1 MSIPVITPDHNEF
14 GLATD
19 YGVVEMRHGMLM
31 AFPDEDIQTSDGSSV
46 VTTEDQ
52 ELVSFDV
59 NEFVASGEE
68 NVRLHEQLTTCG
80 ISRADVPELRM
91 RLGDA
96 FPKQLPDAF
105 FTEIPSRN
113 GVELVQ
119 EGFVAK
125 VSKLFVDGAK
135 KVWELIK
142 RIWAFIF
149 EGIKKAVRH
158 VWKSKVDAK
167 KFIAT
172 TDDVI
177 QDVIDALGEDY
188 PRFKEMLDK
197 QMTLNDVYNELAG
210 YGSAINLK
218 EIADKNLKDKAKC
231 IAEWL
236 MLLIPF
242 VVDQQK
248 TFAANIASMSRNGNT
263 FLDITTSMTDIIAF
277 RNALNDHWKT
287 PACAG
292 MLSNVI
298 PLISDNMGVVAAADI
313 VEEWV
318 QKHQTALHA
327 DAVIRNHK
335 EAWVRELHEQMDEL
349 AEPFNAFNEVKF
361 EQVLNE
367 AERVFKATKEMNPT
381 ADIRGGDIELYEK
394 HMKLTYQTLLAY
406 SRLVSALSRWLMDV
420 QLAHAQVEQLVA
432 RYRAFELKNY
442 FLILEREESWK
453 TIYNALKAR
462 AVKPLNDY
470 KEKFKEKMDKQKE
483 DAKTLDPA
491 KKEALAKM
499 VVDFFKFESF
509 EDDVSGCAYLTE
521 TDRQARKDLVE
532 IDEAIY
538 RTSHRG
544 EISKPDEQIYL
555 ELRERYMPDQALEP
569 TMESF
574 GIMKMAV
581 IGVIITTA
589 YTAIRRLV
597 LWIIELLKKR
607 ADSVAATEKAANDA
621 IKQAKRNANVYVP
634 DEHVRKEVDKT
645 EDTDAMRSVVGAPSK
660 SISDVPLTTEQ
671 KLSAVSAIVD
681 GIRKEMVTLPVFD
694 RLQQACT
701 SLTLGYFQEGKLDT
715 ILREMRRLRP
725 DRIVYLN
732 DQCKELEGALEDQKR
747 AKEGELAPRL
757 ANLAG
762 TMKQGMEAYRMLYDN
777 SLAFR
782 YNEWT
787 TSAHLPPKD
796 FAEFAEKVLQSG
808 SPVYPDTNVL
818 QQLANALDGNS
829 YLLFT
834 RSGDEFSKLADS
846 KFKEIETQFRRLS
859 DVARQVKAIP
869 QENATELRTTV
880 DYISVQ
886 IREIAAWY
894 SFEEALRSRVDALV
908 TAYRDYVFAEAK
920 IINEKLQKAGFGKLA

>member
-52 ELVSFDV
+52 ETMVSFDV
-59 NEFVASGEE
+59 DEFVAAGEE
-68 NVRLHEQLTTCG
+68 NVRLHEQLVTRG

-142 RIWAFIF
+142 RIWQIMFTVMK
-149 EGIKKAVRH
+149 EAVKII
-158 VWKSKVDAK
+158 WKSKVDTK

-177 QDVIDALGEDY
+177 QDIIDALGEDY
-188 PRFKEMLDK
+188 PRFKEMLDA

-210 YGSAINLK
+210 YGGAINLK
-218 EIADKNLKDKAKC
+218 EIADKNLKEKAKC
-231 IAEWL
+231 IADWL
-236 MLLIPF
+236 MALIPF
-242 VVDQQK
+242 VVEQQK
-248 TFAANIASMSRNGNT
+248 TFATNITSMSRNGNT
-263 FLDITTSMTDIIAF
+263 FLDITTSMTDIITF
-277 RNALNDHWKT
+277 RNTLNDHWKT

-298 PLISDNMGVVAAADI
+298 PLISDNTGVVAAADI
-313 VEEWV
+313 IEEWV
-318 QKHQTALHA
+318 QKHQTELHA

-335 EAWVRELHEQMDEL
+335 EAWVRELHDRMNEL

-361 EQVLNE
+361 EQMLNE
-367 AERVFKATKEMNPT
+367 AEQVFKATKEMNPT
-381 ADIRGGDIELYEK
+381 ADIQGGDIELYEK

-420 QLAHAQVEQLVA
+420 QLAHVQVEQLVA

-442 FLILEREESWK
+442 FLVLERDASWK
-453 TIYNALKAR
+453 QIMQALKDKAL
-462 AVKPLNDY
+462 KPIKDI
-470 KEKFKEKMDKQKE
+470 KIQQQSR
-483 DAKTLDPA
+483 KTDFINVDNEA
-491 KKEALAKM
+491 KKIKID
-499 VVDFFKFESF
+499 VSDFFKFLSF

-521 TDRQARKDLVE
+521 SDRQARKDLVE

-589 YTAIRRLV
+589 YTAIRRLL

-645 EDTDAMRSVVGAPSK
+645 EDTDAMRNVVGAPSK
-660 SISDVPLTTEQ
+660 SVSDVPLTTEQ

-747 AKEGELAPRL
+747 AKEGEIAPRL

-777 SLAFR
+777 SLTFR
-782 YNEWT
+782 FNELT

-796 FAEFAEKVLQSG
+796 FAEFGEKVLQSG
-808 SPVYPDTNVL
+808 TPVYPDTNVL
-818 QQLANALDGNS
+818 QQLATALDGNS

-846 KFKEIETQFRRLS
+846 KFKEIETQFRRLN

-869 QENATELRTTV
+869 QENATELRSTV
-880 DYISVQ
+880 DYINTQ

-894 SFEEALRSRVDALV
+894 SFEEALRSRVDGLV

-920 IINEKLQKAGFGKLA
+920 LINEKLQKAGFGKLA

>member
-52 ELVSFDV
+52 EAMVSFDV
-59 NEFVASGEE
+59 DEFVAVGEE
-68 NVRLHEQLTTCG
+68 NVRLHEQLVTRG

-142 RIWAFIF
+142 RIWQIMFTVMK
-149 EGIKKAVRH
+149 EAVKII
-158 VWKSKVDAK
+158 WKSKVDTK

-177 QDVIDALGEDY
+177 QDIIDALGEDY
-188 PRFKEMLDK
+188 PRFKEMLDA

-210 YGSAINLK
+210 YGGAINLK
-218 EIADKNLKDKAKC
+218 EIADKNLKEKAKC
-231 IAEWL
+231 IADWL
-236 MLLIPF
+236 MALIPF
-242 VVDQQK
+242 VVEQQK
-248 TFAANIASMSRNGNT
+248 TFATNITSMSRNGNT
-263 FLDITTSMTDIIAF
+263 FLDITTSMTDIITF
-277 RNALNDHWKT
+277 RNTLNDHWKT

-298 PLISDNMGVVAAADI
+298 PLISDNTGVVAAADI
-313 VEEWV
+313 IEEWV
-318 QKHQTALHA
+318 QKHQTELHA

-335 EAWVRELHEQMDEL
+335 EAWVRELHDRMNEL

-361 EQVLNE
+361 EQTLNE
-367 AERVFKATKEMNPT
+367 AEQVFKATKEMNPT
-381 ADIRGGDIELYEK
+381 ADIQGGDIELYEK

-420 QLAHAQVEQLVA
+420 QLAHVQVEQLVA

-442 FLILEREESWK
+442 FLVLERDASWK
-453 TIYNALKAR
+453 QIVQALKDKAL
-462 AVKPLNDY
+462 KPIKDI
-470 KEKFKEKMDKQKE
+470 KIQQQSR
-483 DAKTLDPA
+483 KTDFINVDNEA
-491 KKEALAKM
+491 KKIKID
-499 VVDFFKFESF
+499 VSDFFKFLSF

-521 TDRQARKDLVE
+521 SDRQARKDLVE

-544 EISKPDEQIYL
+544 EVSKPDEQIYL
-555 ELRERYMPDQALEP
+555 ELRERYIPDQALEP

-589 YTAIRRLV
+589 YTAIRRLL

-645 EDTDAMRSVVGAPSK
+645 EDTDAMRNVVGAPSK
-660 SISDVPLTTEQ
+660 SVSDVPLTTEQ

-747 AKEGELAPRL
+747 AKEGEIAPRL

-777 SLAFR
+777 SLTFR
-782 YNEWT
+782 FNELT

-796 FAEFAEKVLQSG
+796 FAEFGEKVLQSG
-808 SPVYPDTNVL
+808 TPVYPDTNVL
-818 QQLANALDGNS
+818 QQLATALDGNS

-846 KFKEIETQFRRLS
+846 KFKEIETQFRRLN

-869 QENATELRTTV
+869 QENATELRSTV
-880 DYISVQ
+880 DYINAQ

-894 SFEEALRSRVDALV
+894 SFEEALRSRVDGLV

-920 IINEKLQKAGFGKLA
+920 LINEKLQKAGFGKLA

>member
-52 ELVSFDV
+52 EAMVSFDV
-59 NEFVASGEE
+59 NEFVTSGEE
-68 NVRLHEQLTTCG
+68 NVRLHEQLTTRG
-80 ISRADVPELRM
+80 ISRADIPELRM

-142 RIWAFIF
+142 RIWSFIF
-149 EGIKKAVRH
+149 AGIKKAVRY
-158 VWKSKVDAK
+158 VWKYSNVDTK

-177 QDVIDALGEDY
+177 NDIIDALGADY

-197 QMTLNDVYNELAG
+197 QMTLNDVYKELAG
-210 YGSAINLK
+210 YGGAINLK
-218 EIADKNLKDKAKC
+218 EIADKNLKEKAKSV
-231 IAEWL
+231 AEWL
-236 MLLIPF
+236 MVLVPF
-242 VVDQQK
+242 VTAKQK
-248 TFAANIASMSRNGNT
+248 EFADIMTTMSHNGNT
-263 FLDITTSMTDIIAF
+263 FLDMVPNVQSIVEF
-277 RNALNDHWKT
+277 RNALNDYWKT
-287 PACAG
+287 PACVG
-292 MLSNVI
+292 VLSGIV
-298 PLISDNMGVVAAADI
+298 PLVSDSTGIVAAADI

-318 QKHQTALHA
+318 QKHQTELH
-327 DAVIRNHK
+327 DESSIRNNK
-335 EAWVRELHEQMDEL
+335 EAWVRELHDRMRDL
-349 AEPFNAFNEVKF
+349 AEPFDTFNEVKF
-361 EQVLNE
+361 EQTLNE
-367 AERVFKATKEMNPT
+367 AEQVFKATKEMNPA
-381 ADIRGGDIELYEK
+381 ADIQDGDIELYEK

-406 SRLVSALSRWLMDV
+406 SRLISAMSRWLMDV
-420 QLAHAQVEQLVA
+420 QLAHIQVEQLIA
-432 RYRAFELKNY
+432 RYRTFELKNY
-442 FLILEREESWK
+442 FLVLERDADWK
-453 TIYNALKAR
+453 QIVQALKER
-462 AVKPLNDY
+462 ALKPVNNIKAEY
-470 KEKFKEKMDKQKE
+470 QAQKKDIINVDN
-483 DAKTLDPA
+483 DAKKIKIDVT
-491 KKEALAKM
+491 
-499 VVDFFKFESF
+499 DFFKFLSF
-509 EDDVSGCAYLTE
+509 EDDVSGCAYLSK
-521 TDRQARKDLVE
+521 TDQQARKDLVE

-544 EISKPDEQIYL
+544 EVSKPDEQIYL

-589 YTAIRRLV
+589 YTAIRRLL

-645 EDTDAMRSVVGAPSK
+645 EDTDAMRNVVGAPSK
-660 SISDVPLTTEQ
+660 SVSDVPLTTEQ
-671 KLSAVSAIVD
+671 KLSVVSAIVD

-715 ILREMRRLRP
+715 ILREMRRL
-725 DRIVYLN
+725 V
-732 DQCKELEGALEDQKR
+732 Q
-747 AKEGELAPRL
+747 
-757 ANLAG
+757 
-762 TMKQGMEAYRMLYDN
+762 
-777 SLAFR
+777 
-782 YNEWT
+782 
-787 TSAHLPPKD
+787 
-796 FAEFAEKVLQSG
+796 
-808 SPVYPDTNVL
+808 
-818 QQLANALDGNS
+818 
-829 YLLFT
+829 
-834 RSGDEFSKLADS
+834 
-846 KFKEIETQFRRLS
+846 
-859 DVARQVKAIP
+859 
-869 QENATELRTTV
+869 TV
-880 DYISVQ
+880 
-886 IREIAAWY
+886 
-894 SFEEALRSRVDALV
+894 SF
-908 TAYRDYVFAEAK
+908 
-920 IINEKLQKAGFGKLA
+920 I

>member
-52 ELVSFDV
+52 ETMVSFDV
-59 NEFVASGEE
+59 DEFVAAGEE
-68 NVRLHEQLTTCG
+68 NVRLHEQLVTRG

-125 VSKLFVDGAK
+125 ISKLFVDGAK

-142 RIWAFIF
+142 RIWQIMFTVMK
-149 EGIKKAVRH
+149 EAVKII
-158 VWKSKVDAK
+158 WKSKVDTK

-177 QDVIDALGEDY
+177 QDIIDALGEDY
-188 PRFKEMLDK
+188 PRFKEMLDA

-210 YGSAINLK
+210 YGGAINLK
-218 EIADKNLKDKAKC
+218 EIADKNLKEKAQC
-231 IAEWL
+231 IADWL
-236 MLLIPF
+236 MALIPF
-242 VVDQQK
+242 VVEQQK
-248 TFAANIASMSRNGNT
+248 TFATNITSMSRNGNT
-263 FLDITTSMTDIIAF
+263 FLDITTSMTDIITF
-277 RNALNDHWKT
+277 RNTLNDHWKT

-292 MLSNVI
+292 TLSNVI
-298 PLISDNMGVVAAADI
+298 PLISDNTGVVAAADI
-313 VEEWV
+313 IEEWV
-318 QKHQTALHA
+318 QKHQTELHA

-335 EAWVRELHEQMDEL
+335 EAWVRELHDRMNEL

-361 EQVLNE
+361 EQMLNE
-367 AERVFKATKEMNPT
+367 AEQVFKATKEMNPT

-420 QLAHAQVEQLVA
+420 QLAHVQVEQLVA

-442 FLILEREESWK
+442 FLVLERDASWK
-453 TIYNALKAR
+453 QIMQALKDKAL
-462 AVKPLNDY
+462 KPIKDI
-470 KEKFKEKMDKQKE
+470 KIQQQSR
-483 DAKTLDPA
+483 KTDFINVDNEA
-491 KKEALAKM
+491 KKIKID
-499 VVDFFKFESF
+499 VSDFFKFLSF

-521 TDRQARKDLVE
+521 SDRQARKDLVE

-544 EISKPDEQIYL
+544 EVSKPDEQIYL

-589 YTAIRRLV
+589 YTAIRRLL

-645 EDTDAMRSVVGAPSK
+645 EDTDAMRNVVGAPSK
-660 SISDVPLTTEQ
+660 SVSDVPLTTEQ

-747 AKEGELAPRL
+747 AKEGEIAPRL

-762 TMKQGMEAYRMLYDN
+762 TMKQGMEAYRMLYDS
-777 SLAFR
+777 SLTFR
-782 YNEWT
+782 FNELT

-796 FAEFAEKVLQSG
+796 FAEFGEKVLQSG
-808 SPVYPDTNVL
+808 TPVYPDTNVL
-818 QQLANALDGNS
+818 QQLATALDGNS

-846 KFKEIETQFRRLS
+846 KFKEIETQFRRLN

-869 QENATELRTTV
+869 QENATELRSTV
-880 DYISVQ
+880 DYINAQ

-920 IINEKLQKAGFGKLA
+920 LINEKLQKAGFGKLA

>member
-68 NVRLHEQLTTCG
+68 NVRLHEQLTTRG

-142 RIWAFIF
+142 RIWTFIF
-149 EGIKKAVRH
+149 EFFKKTLQKI
-158 VWKSKVDAK
+158 WKHYGGTN

-172 TDDVI
+172 TDDII
-177 QDVIDALGEDY
+177 QEVIDALGADY

-197 QMTLNDVYNELAG
+197 EMTVNDVYNELAG

-218 EIADKNLKDKAKC
+218 EIADKNLKEKAKYT
-231 IAEWL
+231 AEWL
-236 MLLIPF
+236 MDTIPE
-242 VVDQQK
+242 VVIKFQQ
-248 TFAANIASMSRNGNT
+248 FSEMASSMSHNGNT
-263 FLDITTSMTDIIAF
+263 FLNIVPHIAEIREF
-277 RNALNDHWKT
+277 YDSVNRLWGVRRGTLEAIVPLVGK
-287 PACAG
+287 
-292 MLSNVI
+292 NV
-298 PLISDNMGVVAAADI
+298 GVVAAADI

-318 QKHQTALHA
+318 QKHQTELH
-327 DAVIRNHK
+327 DGSVIRNNK
-335 EAWVRELHEQMDEL
+335 EAWVRELHDKMHEL
-349 AEPFNAFNEVKF
+349 AEPFTAFNDVKF
-361 EQVLNE
+361 EKTLKE
-367 AERVFKATKEMNPT
+367 AEQIFKATKEMNPT
-381 ADIRGGDIELYEK
+381 ADIRSGDIELYET
-394 HMKLTYQTLLAY
+394 HMKLAYQALFAF
-406 SRLVSALSRWLMDV
+406 SRLISAMSRWLMDI
-420 QLAHAQVEQLVA
+420 QLAHIQVEQLVA
-432 RYRAFELKNY
+432 RYRAFELKNH
-442 FLILEREESWK
+442 FIILERDDDWK
-453 TIYNALKAR
+453 IIYQALKAR

-470 KEKFKEKMDKQKE
+470 KEKFDKAAAKQKE

-509 EDDVSGCAYLTE
+509 EDDVSDCAYLTE

-634 DEHVRKEVDKT
+634 DENVRKEVDKT
-645 EDTDAMRSVVGAPSK
+645 EDTDAMRNVVGAPSK
-660 SISDVPLTTEQ
+660 SVSDVPLTTEQ

-747 AKEGELAPRL
+747 AKEGEIAPRL

-762 TMKQGMEAYRMLYDN
+762 TMKQGMEAYRMLYDS
-777 SLAFR
+777 SLTFR
-782 YNEWT
+782 FNELT

-796 FAEFAEKVLQSG
+796 FAEFGEKVLQSG
-808 SPVYPDTNVL
+808 TPVYPDTNVL
-818 QQLANALDGNS
+818 QQLATALDGNS

-846 KFKEIETQFRRLS
+846 KFKEIETQFRRLN

-869 QENATELRTTV
+869 QENATELRSTV
-880 DYISVQ
+880 DYINAQ

-920 IINEKLQKAGFGKLA
+920 LINEKLQKAGFGKLA

>member
-19 YGVVEMRHGMLM
+19 YGVIEMRHGMLM

-68 NVRLHEQLTTCG
+68 NVRLHEQLTTRG

-142 RIWAFIF
+142 RIWTFVF
-149 EGIKKAVRH
+149 EFFKKTLQKI
-158 VWKSKVDAK
+158 WKHYGGTN

-172 TDDVI
+172 TDDII
-177 QDVIDALGEDY
+177 QEVIDALGADY

-197 QMTLNDVYNELAG
+197 EMTVNDVYNELAG
-210 YGSAINLK
+210 YSSAINLK
-218 EIADKNLKDKAKC
+218 EIADKNLKEKAKYT
-231 IAEWL
+231 AEWL
-236 MLLIPF
+236 MDTIPE
-242 VVDQQK
+242 VVIKFQQ
-248 TFAANIASMSRNGNT
+248 FSDMASSMSHNGNT
-263 FLDITTSMTDIIAF
+263 FLNIVPHIAEIREF
-277 RNALNDHWKT
+277 YDSVNRLWGVRRGTLEAIVPLVGK
-287 PACAG
+287 
-292 MLSNVI
+292 NV
-298 PLISDNMGVVAAADI
+298 GVVAAADI

-318 QKHQTALHA
+318 QKHQTELH
-327 DAVIRNHK
+327 DGSVIRNNK
-335 EAWVRELHEQMDEL
+335 EAWVRELHDKMHEL
-349 AEPFNAFNEVKF
+349 AEPFTAFNDIKF
-361 EQVLNE
+361 EKTLKE
-367 AERVFKATKEMNPT
+367 AEQIFKATKEMNPT
-381 ADIRGGDIELYEK
+381 ADIRSGDIELYET
-394 HMKLTYQTLLAY
+394 HMKLAYQALFAF
-406 SRLVSALSRWLMDV
+406 SRLISAMSRWLMDI
-420 QLAHAQVEQLVA
+420 QLAHIQVEQLVA
-432 RYRAFELKNY
+432 RYRAFELKNH
-442 FLILEREESWK
+442 FIILERDDDWK
-453 TIYNALKAR
+453 IIYQALKAR

-470 KEKFKEKMDKQKE
+470 KEKFDKAAAKQKE

-491 KKEALAKM
+491 KKEMLAQM

-589 YTAIRRLV
+589 YTAIRRLL

-645 EDTDAMRSVVGAPSK
+645 EDTDAMRNVVGAPSK
-660 SISDVPLTTEQ
+660 SVSDVPLTTEQ

-747 AKEGELAPRL
+747 AKEGEIAPRL

-777 SLAFR
+777 SLTFR
-782 YNEWT
+782 FNELT

-796 FAEFAEKVLQSG
+796 FAEFGEKVLQSG
-808 SPVYPDTNVL
+808 TPVYPDTNVL
-818 QQLANALDGNS
+818 QQLATALDGNS

-846 KFKEIETQFRRLS
+846 KFKEIETQFRRLN

-869 QENATELRTTV
+869 QENATELRSTV
-880 DYISVQ
+880 DYINAQ

>member
-59 NEFVASGEE
+59 NEFVATGEE
-68 NVRLHEQLTTCG
+68 NVRLHEQLVTRG

-142 RIWAFIF
+142 RIWTFVF
-149 EGIKKAVRH
+149 EFFKKTLQKI
-158 VWKSKVDAK
+158 WKHYGGTN

-172 TDDVI
+172 TDDII
-177 QDVIDALGEDY
+177 QEVIDALGADY

-197 QMTLNDVYNELAG
+197 EMTVNDVYNELAG

-218 EIADKNLKDKAKC
+218 EIADKNLKEKAKYT
-231 IAEWL
+231 AEWL
-236 MLLIPF
+236 MYTIPE
-242 VVDQQK
+242 VVIKFQQ
-248 TFAANIASMSRNGNT
+248 FSEMVSSMSHNGNT
-263 FLDITTSMTDIIAF
+263 FLNIVPHIAEIREF
-277 RNALNDHWKT
+277 YDSVNRLWGVRRGTLEAIVPLVGK
-287 PACAG
+287 
-292 MLSNVI
+292 NV
-298 PLISDNMGVVAAADI
+298 GVVAAADI

-318 QKHQTALHA
+318 QKHQTELH
-327 DAVIRNHK
+327 DGSVIRNNK
-335 EAWVRELHEQMDEL
+335 EAWVRELHDKMHEL
-349 AEPFNAFNEVKF
+349 AEPFTAFNDIKF
-361 EQVLNE
+361 EKTLKE
-367 AERVFKATKEMNPT
+367 AEQIFKATKEMNPT
-381 ADIRGGDIELYEK
+381 ADIRSGDIELYET
-394 HMKLTYQTLLAY
+394 HMKLSYQALFAF
-406 SRLVSALSRWLMDV
+406 SRLISAMSRWLMDI
-420 QLAHAQVEQLVA
+420 QLAHIQVEQLVA
-432 RYRAFELKNY
+432 RYRAFELKNH
-442 FLILEREESWK
+442 FIILERDDDWK
-453 TIYNALKAR
+453 IIYQALKAR

-470 KEKFKEKMDKQKE
+470 KEKFDKAAAKQKE

-491 KKEALAKM
+491 KKEMLAQM

-544 EISKPDEQIYL
+544 EVSKPDEQIYL

-589 YTAIRRLV
+589 YTAIRRLL

-645 EDTDAMRSVVGAPSK
+645 EDTDAMRNVVGAPSK
-660 SISDVPLTTEQ
+660 SVSDVPLTTEQ

-747 AKEGELAPRL
+747 AKEGEIAPRL

-762 TMKQGMEAYRMLYDN
+762 TMKQGMEAYRMLYDS
-777 SLAFR
+777 SLTFR
-782 YNEWT
+782 FNELT

-796 FAEFAEKVLQSG
+796 FAEFGEKVLQSG
-808 SPVYPDTNVL
+808 TPVYPDTNVL
-818 QQLANALDGNS
+818 QQLATALDGNS

-846 KFKEIETQFRRLS
+846 KFKEIETQFRRLN

-869 QENATELRTTV
+869 QENATELRSTV
-880 DYISVQ
+880 DYINAQ

>member
-52 ELVSFDV
+52 EAMVSFDV
-59 NEFVASGEE
+59 DEFVAAGEE
-68 NVRLHEQLTTCG
+68 NVRLHEQLVTRG

-142 RIWAFIF
+142 RIWQIMFTVMK
-149 EGIKKAVRH
+149 EAVKII
-158 VWKSKVDAK
+158 WKSKVDTK

-177 QDVIDALGEDY
+177 QDIIDALGEDY
-188 PRFKEMLDK
+188 PRFKEMLDA

-210 YGSAINLK
+210 YGGAINLK
-218 EIADKNLKDKAKC
+218 EIADKNLKEKAKC
-231 IAEWL
+231 IADWL
-236 MLLIPF
+236 MALIPF
-242 VVDQQK
+242 VVEQQK
-248 TFAANIASMSRNGNT
+248 TFATNITSMSRNGNT
-263 FLDITTSMTDIIAF
+263 FLDITTSMTDIITF
-277 RNALNDHWKT
+277 RNTLNDHWKT

-298 PLISDNMGVVAAADI
+298 PLISDNTGVVAAADI
-313 VEEWV
+313 IEEWV
-318 QKHQTALHA
+318 QKHQTELHA

-335 EAWVRELHEQMDEL
+335 EAWVRELHDRMNEL

-361 EQVLNE
+361 EQMLNE
-367 AERVFKATKEMNPT
+367 AEQVFKATKEMNPT
-381 ADIRGGDIELYEK
+381 ADIQGGDIELYEK

-420 QLAHAQVEQLVA
+420 QLAHVQVEQLVA

-442 FLILEREESWK
+442 FLVLERDASWK
-453 TIYNALKAR
+453 QIMQALKDKAL
-462 AVKPLNDY
+462 KPIKDI
-470 KEKFKEKMDKQKE
+470 
-483 DAKTLDPA
+483 KTQQQSRKTDFINVDNEA
-491 KKEALAKM
+491 KKIKID
-499 VVDFFKFESF
+499 VSDFFKFLSF

-521 TDRQARKDLVE
+521 SDRQARKDLVE

-544 EISKPDEQIYL
+544 EVSKPDEQIYL

-589 YTAIRRLV
+589 YTAIRRLL

-607 ADSVAATEKAANDA
+607 ADSVAATEKAASDA

-645 EDTDAMRSVVGAPSK
+645 EDTDAMRNVVGAPSK
-660 SISDVPLTTEQ
+660 SVSDVPLTTEQ

-747 AKEGELAPRL
+747 AKEGEIAPRL

-777 SLAFR
+777 SLTFR
-782 YNEWT
+782 FNELT

-796 FAEFAEKVLQSG
+796 FAEFGEKVLQSG
-808 SPVYPDTNVL
+808 TPVYPDTNVL
-818 QQLANALDGNS
+818 QQLATALDGNS

-846 KFKEIETQFRRLS
+846 KFKEIETQFRRLN

-869 QENATELRTTV
+869 QENATELRSTV
-880 DYISVQ
+880 DYINAQ

-894 SFEEALRSRVDALV
+894 SFEEALRSRVDGLV

-920 IINEKLQKAGFGKLA
+920 LINEKLQKAGFGKLA

>member
-52 ELVSFDV
+52 EAMVSFDV
-59 NEFVASGEE
+59 NEFVAAGEE
-68 NVRLHEQLTTCG
+68 NVRLHEQLVTRG

-142 RIWAFIF
+142 RIWQIMFTVMK
-149 EGIKKAVRH
+149 EAVKII
-158 VWKSKVDAK
+158 WKSKVDTK

-177 QDVIDALGEDY
+177 QDIIDALGEDY
-188 PRFKEMLDK
+188 PRFKEMLDA

-210 YGSAINLK
+210 YGGAINLK
-218 EIADKNLKDKAKC
+218 EIADKNLKEKAQC
-231 IAEWL
+231 IADWL
-236 MLLIPF
+236 MALIPF
-242 VVDQQK
+242 VVEQQK
-248 TFAANIASMSRNGNT
+248 TFAANITSMSRNGNT
-263 FLDITTSMTDIIAF
+263 FLDITTSMTDIITF
-277 RNALNDHWKT
+277 RNTLNDHWKT

-292 MLSNVI
+292 TLSNVI
-298 PLISDNMGVVAAADI
+298 PLISDNTGVVAAADI
-313 VEEWV
+313 IEEWV
-318 QKHQTALHA
+318 QKHQTELHA

-335 EAWVRELHEQMDEL
+335 EAWVRELHDRMNEL
-349 AEPFNAFNEVKF
+349 AEPFNAFNEIKF
-361 EQVLNE
+361 EQMLNE
-367 AERVFKATKEMNPT
+367 AEQVFKATKEMNPT
-381 ADIRGGDIELYEK
+381 ADIQGGDIELYEK

-420 QLAHAQVEQLVA
+420 QLAHVQVEQLVV

-442 FLILEREESWK
+442 FLVLERDASWK
-453 TIYNALKAR
+453 QIMQALKDKAL
-462 AVKPLNDY
+462 KPIKDI
-470 KEKFKEKMDKQKE
+470 KIQQQSR
-483 DAKTLDPA
+483 KTDFINVDNEA
-491 KKEALAKM
+491 KKIKID
-499 VVDFFKFESF
+499 VSDFFKFLSF

-521 TDRQARKDLVE
+521 SDRQARKDLVE

-589 YTAIRRLV
+589 YTAIRRLL

-634 DEHVRKEVDKT
+634 DENVRKEVDKT
-645 EDTDAMRSVVGAPSK
+645 EDTDAMRNVVGAPSK
-660 SISDVPLTTEQ
+660 SVSDVPLTTEQ

-715 ILREMRRLRP
+715 VLREMRRLRP

-747 AKEGELAPRL
+747 AKEGEIAPRL

-762 TMKQGMEAYRMLYDN
+762 TMKQGMEAYRMLYDS
-777 SLAFR
+777 SLTFR
-782 YNEWT
+782 FNELT

-796 FAEFAEKVLQSG
+796 FAEFGEKVLQSG
-808 SPVYPDTNVL
+808 TPVYPDTNVL
-818 QQLANALDGNS
+818 QQLATALDGNS

-846 KFKEIETQFRRLS
+846 KFKEIETQFRRLN

-869 QENATELRTTV
+869 QENATELRSTV
-880 DYISVQ
+880 DYINAQ

-894 SFEEALRSRVDALV
+894 SFEEALRSRVDGLV

-920 IINEKLQKAGFGKLA
+920 LINEKLQKAGFGKLA

>member
-52 ELVSFDV
+52 EAMVSFDV
-59 NEFVASGEE
+59 DEFVTSGEE
-68 NVRLHEQLTTCG
+68 NVRLHEQLVTRG

-142 RIWAFIF
+142 RIWTFIF
-149 EGIKKAVRH
+149 AGIKKAVRY
-158 VWKSKVDAK
+158 VWKYSNVDTK

-177 QDVIDALGEDY
+177 NDIVDALGADY

-197 QMTLNDVYNELAG
+197 QMTLSDVYNELAG

-218 EIADKNLKDKAKC
+218 EIADKNLKEKAKYT
-231 IAEWL
+231 AEWL
-236 MLLIPF
+236 MDTIPE
-242 VVDQQK
+242 VVIKFQQ
-248 TFAANIASMSRNGNT
+248 FSEMASSMSHNGNT
-263 FLDITTSMTDIIAF
+263 FLNIVPHIAEIREF
-277 RNALNDHWKT
+277 YDSVNRLWGVRRGTLEAIVPLVGK
-287 PACAG
+287 
-292 MLSNVI
+292 NV
-298 PLISDNMGVVAAADI
+298 GVVAAADI
-313 VEEWV
+313 IEEWV
-318 QKHQTALHA
+318 QKHQTELH
-327 DAVIRNHK
+327 DGSVIRNNK
-335 EAWVRELHEQMDEL
+335 EAWVRELHDRMVEL
-349 AEPFNAFNEVKF
+349 AEPFDTFNEVKF
-361 EQVLNE
+361 EQTLNE
-367 AERVFKATKEMNPT
+367 AEQIFKATKEMNPT
-381 ADIRGGDIELYEK
+381 ADIQDGDIELYEK

-406 SRLVSALSRWLMDV
+406 SRLISAMSRWLMDV
-420 QLAHAQVEQLVA
+420 QLAHVQVEQLVA

-442 FLILEREESWK
+442 FLVLERDASWK
-453 TIYNALKAR
+453 QIMQALK
-462 AVKPLNDY
+462 D
-470 KEKFKEKMDKQKE
+470 
-483 DAKTLDPA
+483 KTLKPIKDIKIQQQSRKTDFINVDNEA
-491 KKEALAKM
+491 KKIN
-499 VVDFFKFESF
+499 VDVSDFFKFLSF

-521 TDRQARKDLVE
+521 SDRQARKDLVE

-544 EISKPDEQIYL
+544 EVSKPDEQIYL

-607 ADSVAATEKAANDA
+607 TDSVAATEKAANDA

-645 EDTDAMRSVVGAPSK
+645 EDTDAMRNVVGAPSK
-660 SISDVPLTTEQ
+660 SVSDVPLTTEQ

-747 AKEGELAPRL
+747 AKEGEIAPRL

-762 TMKQGMEAYRMLYDN
+762 TMKQGMEAYRMLYDS
-777 SLAFR
+777 SLTFR
-782 YNEWT
+782 FNELT

-796 FAEFAEKVLQSG
+796 FAEFGEKVLQSG
-808 SPVYPDTNVL
+808 TPVYPDTNVL
-818 QQLANALDGNS
+818 QQLATALDGNS

-846 KFKEIETQFRRLS
+846 KFKEIETQFRRLN

-869 QENATELRTTV
+869 QENATELRSTV
-880 DYISVQ
+880 DYINAQ

-894 SFEEALRSRVDALV
+894 SFEEALRSRVDGLV

-920 IINEKLQKAGFGKLA
+920 LINEKLQKAGFGKLA

>member
-59 NEFVASGEE
+59 NEFVAAGEE
-68 NVRLHEQLTTCG
+68 NVRLHEQLVTRG

-113 GVELVQ
+113 GVELVR

-142 RIWAFIF
+142 RIWTFVF
-149 EGIKKAVRH
+149 EFFKKTLQKI
-158 VWKSKVDAK
+158 WKHYGGD

-172 TDDVI
+172 TDDII
-177 QDVIDALGEDY
+177 QEVIDALGADY

-197 QMTLNDVYNELAG
+197 EMTVNDVYNELAG

-218 EIADKNLKDKAKC
+218 EIADKNLKEKAKYT
-231 IAEWL
+231 AEWL
-236 MLLIPF
+236 MDTIPE
-242 VVDQQK
+242 VVIKFQQ
-248 TFAANIASMSRNGNT
+248 FSEMASSMSHNGNT
-263 FLDITTSMTDIIAF
+263 FLNIVPHIAEIREF
-277 RNALNDHWKT
+277 YDSVNRLWGVRRGTLEAIVPLVGK
-287 PACAG
+287 
-292 MLSNVI
+292 NV
-298 PLISDNMGVVAAADI
+298 GVVAAADI

-318 QKHQTALHA
+318 QKHQTELH
-327 DAVIRNHK
+327 DGSVIRNNK
-335 EAWVRELHEQMDEL
+335 EAWVRELHDKMHEL
-349 AEPFNAFNEVKF
+349 AEPFTAFNDIKF
-361 EQVLNE
+361 EKTLKE
-367 AERVFKATKEMNPT
+367 AEQIFKATKEMNPT
-381 ADIRGGDIELYEK
+381 ADIRSGDIELYET
-394 HMKLTYQTLLAY
+394 HMKLSYQALFAF
-406 SRLVSALSRWLMDV
+406 SRLISAMSRWLMDI
-420 QLAHAQVEQLVA
+420 QLAHIQVEQLVA
-432 RYRAFELKNY
+432 RYRAFELKNH
-442 FLILEREESWK
+442 FIILERDDDWK
-453 TIYNALKAR
+453 IIYQALKAR

-470 KEKFKEKMDKQKE
+470 KEKFDKAVAKQKE

-491 KKEALAKM
+491 KKEMLAQM

-509 EDDVSGCAYLTE
+509 EDDVSGCAYLAE

-544 EISKPDEQIYL
+544 EVSKPDEQIYL

-589 YTAIRRLV
+589 YTAIRRLL

-634 DEHVRKEVDKT
+634 DENVRKEVDKT
-645 EDTDAMRSVVGAPSK
+645 EDTDAMRDVVGAPSK
-660 SISDVPLTTEQ
+660 SVSDVPLTTEQ

-747 AKEGELAPRL
+747 AKEGEIAPRL

-777 SLAFR
+777 SLTFR
-782 YNEWT
+782 FNELT

-796 FAEFAEKVLQSG
+796 FAEFGEKVLQSG
-808 SPVYPDTNVL
+808 TPVYPDTNVL
-818 QQLANALDGNS
+818 QQLATALDGNS

-846 KFKEIETQFRRLS
+846 KFKEIETQFRRLN

-869 QENATELRTTV
+869 QENATELRSTV
-880 DYISVQ
+880 DYINAQ

-894 SFEEALRSRVDALV
+894 SFEEALRSRVDGLV

-920 IINEKLQKAGFGKLA
+920 LINEKLQKAGFGKLA

>member
-52 ELVSFDV
+52 EAMVSFDV
-59 NEFVASGEE
+59 DEFVAAGEE
-68 NVRLHEQLTTCG
+68 NVRLHEQLVTRG

-142 RIWAFIF
+142 RIWQIMFTVMK
-149 EGIKKAVRH
+149 EAVKII
-158 VWKSKVDAK
+158 WKSKVDTK

-177 QDVIDALGEDY
+177 QDIIDALGEDY
-188 PRFKEMLDK
+188 PRFKEMLDA

-210 YGSAINLK
+210 YGGAINLK
-218 EIADKNLKDKAKC
+218 EIADKNLKEKAKC
-231 IAEWL
+231 IADWL
-236 MLLIPF
+236 MALIPF
-242 VVDQQK
+242 VVEQQK
-248 TFAANIASMSRNGNT
+248 TFATNITSMSRNGNT
-263 FLDITTSMTDIIAF
+263 FLDITTSMTDIITF
-277 RNALNDHWKT
+277 RNTLNDHWKT

-298 PLISDNMGVVAAADI
+298 PLISDNTGVVAAADI
-313 VEEWV
+313 IEEWV
-318 QKHQTALHA
+318 QKHQTELHA

-335 EAWVRELHEQMDEL
+335 EAWVRELHDRMNEL

-361 EQVLNE
+361 EQMLNE
-367 AERVFKATKEMNPT
+367 AEQVFKATKEMNPT
-381 ADIRGGDIELYEK
+381 ADIQGGDIELYEK

-420 QLAHAQVEQLVA
+420 QLAHVQVEQLVA

-442 FLILEREESWK
+442 FLVLERDASWK
-453 TIYNALKAR
+453 QIVQALKDKAL
-462 AVKPLNDY
+462 KPIKDI
-470 KEKFKEKMDKQKE
+470 
-483 DAKTLDPA
+483 KTQQQSRKTDFINVDNEA
-491 KKEALAKM
+491 KKIKID
-499 VVDFFKFESF
+499 VSDFFKFLSF

-521 TDRQARKDLVE
+521 SDRQARKDLVE

-589 YTAIRRLV
+589 YTAIRRLL

-634 DEHVRKEVDKT
+634 DENVRKEVDKT
-645 EDTDAMRSVVGAPSK
+645 EDTDAMRNVVGAPSK
-660 SISDVPLTTEQ
+660 SVSDVPLTTEQ

-747 AKEGELAPRL
+747 AKEGEIAPRL

-777 SLAFR
+777 SLTFR
-782 YNEWT
+782 FNELT

-796 FAEFAEKVLQSG
+796 FAEFGEKVLQSG
-808 SPVYPDTNVL
+808 TPVYPDTNVL
-818 QQLANALDGNS
+818 QQLATALDGNS

-846 KFKEIETQFRRLS
+846 KFKEIETQFRRLN

-869 QENATELRTTV
+869 QENATELRSTV
-880 DYISVQ
+880 DYINAQ

-894 SFEEALRSRVDALV
+894 SFEEALRSRVDGLV

-920 IINEKLQKAGFGKLA
+920 LINEKLQKAGFGKLA

>member
-52 ELVSFDV
+52 EAMVSFDV
-59 NEFVASGEE
+59 NEFVAAGEE
-68 NVRLHEQLTTCG
+68 NVRLHEQLVTRG

-125 VSKLFVDGAK
+125 ISKLFVDGAK

-142 RIWAFIF
+142 RIWQIMFTVMK
-149 EGIKKAVRH
+149 EAVKII
-158 VWKSKVDAK
+158 WKSKVDTK

-177 QDVIDALGEDY
+177 QDIIDALGEDY

-318 QKHQTALHA
+318 QKHQTELHA

-335 EAWVRELHEQMDEL
+335 EAWVRELHDRMNEL

-361 EQVLNE
+361 EQMLNE
-367 AERVFKATKEMNPT
+367 AEQVFKATKEMNPT
-381 ADIRGGDIELYEK
+381 ADIQGGDIELYEK

-420 QLAHAQVEQLVA
+420 QLAHVQVEQLVA

-442 FLILEREESWK
+442 FLVLERDASWK
-453 TIYNALKAR
+453 QIMQALKDKAL
-462 AVKPLNDY
+462 KPIKDI
-470 KEKFKEKMDKQKE
+470 KIQQQSR
-483 DAKTLDPA
+483 KTDFINVDNEA
-491 KKEALAKM
+491 KKIN
-499 VVDFFKFESF
+499 VDVSDFFKFLSF

-521 TDRQARKDLVE
+521 SDRQARKDLVE

-544 EISKPDEQIYL
+544 EVSKPDEQIYL

-589 YTAIRRLV
+589 YTAIRRLL

-645 EDTDAMRSVVGAPSK
+645 EDTDAMRNVVGAPSK
-660 SISDVPLTTEQ
+660 SVSDAPLTTEQ

-747 AKEGELAPRL
+747 AKEGEIAPRL

-777 SLAFR
+777 SLTFR
-782 YNEWT
+782 FNELT

-796 FAEFAEKVLQSG
+796 FAEFGEKVLQSG
-808 SPVYPDTNVL
+808 TPVYPDTNVL
-818 QQLANALDGNS
+818 QQLATALDGNS

-846 KFKEIETQFRRLS
+846 KFKEIETQFRRLN

-869 QENATELRTTV
+869 QENATELRSTV
-880 DYISVQ
+880 DYINAQ

-894 SFEEALRSRVDALV
+894 SFEEALRSRVDGLV

-920 IINEKLQKAGFGKLA
+920 LINEKLQKAGFGKLA

>member
-68 NVRLHEQLTTCG
+68 NVRLHEQLTTRG

-188 PRFKEMLDK
+188 PRFREMLDK

-231 IAEWL
+231 VAEWL

-318 QKHQTALHA
+318 QKHQTVLHA

-367 AERVFKATKEMNPT
+367 AEQVFKATKEMNPT

-453 TIYNALKAR
+453 TIYNALRAR

-589 YTAIRRLV
+589 YTAIRRLL

-607 ADSVAATEKAANDA
+607 ADSVAATEKAASDA

-634 DEHVRKEVDKT
+634 DENVRKEVDKT
-645 EDTDAMRSVVGAPSK
+645 EDTDAMRNVVGAPSK
-660 SISDVPLTTEQ
+660 SVSDVPLTTEQ

-747 AKEGELAPRL
+747 AKEGEIAPRL

-762 TMKQGMEAYRMLYDN
+762 TMKQGMEAYRMLYDS
-777 SLAFR
+777 SLTFR
-782 YNEWT
+782 FNELT

-796 FAEFAEKVLQSG
+796 FAEFGEKVLQSG
-808 SPVYPDTNVL
+808 TPVYPDTNVL
-818 QQLANALDGNS
+818 QQLATALDGNS

-846 KFKEIETQFRRLS
+846 KFKEIETQFRRLN

-869 QENATELRTTV
+869 QENATELRSTV
-880 DYISVQ
+880 DYINAQ

-894 SFEEALRSRVDALV
+894 SFEEALRSRVDGLV

-920 IINEKLQKAGFGKLA
+920 LINEKLQKAGFGKLA

>member
-52 ELVSFDV
+52 EAMVSFDV
-59 NEFVASGEE
+59 DEFVAAGEE
-68 NVRLHEQLTTCG
+68 NVRLHEQLVTRG

-142 RIWAFIF
+142 RIWQIMFTVMK
-149 EGIKKAVRH
+149 EAVKII
-158 VWKSKVDAK
+158 WKSKVDTK

-177 QDVIDALGEDY
+177 QDIIDALGEDY
-188 PRFKEMLDK
+188 PRFKEMLDA

-210 YGSAINLK
+210 YGGAINLK
-218 EIADKNLKDKAKC
+218 EIADKNLKEKAKC
-231 IAEWL
+231 IADWL
-236 MLLIPF
+236 MALIPF
-242 VVDQQK
+242 VVEQQK
-248 TFAANIASMSRNGNT
+248 TFATNITSMSRNGNT
-263 FLDITTSMTDIIAF
+263 FLDITTSMTDIITF
-277 RNALNDHWKT
+277 RNTLNDHWKT

-298 PLISDNMGVVAAADI
+298 PLISDNTGVVAAADI
-313 VEEWV
+313 IEEWV
-318 QKHQTALHA
+318 QKHQTELHA

-335 EAWVRELHEQMDEL
+335 EAWVRELHDRMNEL

-361 EQVLNE
+361 EQMLNE
-367 AERVFKATKEMNPT
+367 AEQVFKATKEMNPT
-381 ADIRGGDIELYEK
+381 ADIQGGDIELYEK

-420 QLAHAQVEQLVA
+420 QLAHVQVEQLVA

-442 FLILEREESWK
+442 FLVLERDASWK
-453 TIYNALKAR
+453 QIVQALKDKAL
-462 AVKPLNDY
+462 KPIKDI
-470 KEKFKEKMDKQKE
+470 KIQQQSR
-483 DAKTLDPA
+483 KTDFINVDNEA
-491 KKEALAKM
+491 KKIKID
-499 VVDFFKFESF
+499 VSDFFKFLSF

-521 TDRQARKDLVE
+521 SDRPARKDLVE

-544 EISKPDEQIYL
+544 EVSKPDEQIYL

-589 YTAIRRLV
+589 YTAIRRLL

-607 ADSVAATEKAANDA
+607 ADSVAATEKAATDA

-645 EDTDAMRSVVGAPSK
+645 EDTDAMRNVVGAPSK
-660 SISDVPLTTEQ
+660 SVSDVPLTTEQ

-747 AKEGELAPRL
+747 AKEGEIAPRL

-777 SLAFR
+777 SLTFR
-782 YNEWT
+782 FNELT

-796 FAEFAEKVLQSG
+796 FAEFGEKVLQSG
-808 SPVYPDTNVL
+808 TPVYPDTNVL
-818 QQLANALDGNS
+818 QQLATALDGNS

-846 KFKEIETQFRRLS
+846 KFKEIETQFRRLN

-869 QENATELRTTV
+869 QENATELRSTV
-880 DYISVQ
+880 DYINAQ

-894 SFEEALRSRVDALV
+894 SFEEALRSRVDGLV

-920 IINEKLQKAGFGKLA
+920 LINEKLQKAGFGKLA

>member
-52 ELVSFDV
+52 EAMVSFDV
-59 NEFVASGEE
+59 NEFVAAGEE
-68 NVRLHEQLTTCG
+68 NVRLHEQLVTRG

-142 RIWAFIF
+142 RIWQVMFTVMK
-149 EGIKKAVRH
+149 EAVKII
-158 VWKSKVDAK
+158 WKSKVDTK

-177 QDVIDALGEDY
+177 QDIIDALGEDY
-188 PRFKEMLDK
+188 PRFKEMLDA

-210 YGSAINLK
+210 YGGAINLK
-218 EIADKNLKDKAKC
+218 EIADKNLKEKAQC
-231 IAEWL
+231 IADWL
-236 MLLIPF
+236 MALIPF
-242 VVDQQK
+242 VVEQQK
-248 TFAANIASMSRNGNT
+248 TFATNITSMSRNGNT
-263 FLDITTSMTDIIAF
+263 FLDITTSMTDIIMF
-277 RNALNDHWKT
+277 RNTLNDHWKT

-292 MLSNVI
+292 TLSNVI
-298 PLISDNMGVVAAADI
+298 PLISDNTGVVAAADI
-313 VEEWV
+313 IEEWV
-318 QKHQTALHA
+318 QKHQTELHA

-335 EAWVRELHEQMDEL
+335 EAWVRELHDRMNEL

-361 EQVLNE
+361 EQMLNE
-367 AERVFKATKEMNPT
+367 AEQVFKATKEMNPT
-381 ADIRGGDIELYEK
+381 AYIQGGDIELYEK

-420 QLAHAQVEQLVA
+420 QLAHVQVEQLVA

-442 FLILEREESWK
+442 FLVLERDASWK
-453 TIYNALKAR
+453 QIMQALKDKAL
-462 AVKPLNDY
+462 KPIKDI
-470 KEKFKEKMDKQKE
+470 KIQQQSR
-483 DAKTLDPA
+483 KTDFINVDNEA
-491 KKEALAKM
+491 KKIKID
-499 VVDFFKFESF
+499 VSDFFKFLSF

-521 TDRQARKDLVE
+521 SDRQARKDLVE

-544 EISKPDEQIYL
+544 EVSKPDEQIYL

-589 YTAIRRLV
+589 YTAIRRLL

-645 EDTDAMRSVVGAPSK
+645 EDTDAMRNVVGAPSK
-660 SISDVPLTTEQ
+660 SVSDVPLTTEQ

-747 AKEGELAPRL
+747 AKEGEIAPRL

-777 SLAFR
+777 SLTFR
-782 YNEWT
+782 FNELT

-796 FAEFAEKVLQSG
+796 FAEFGEKVLQSG
-808 SPVYPDTNVL
+808 TPVYPDTNVL
-818 QQLANALDGNS
+818 QQLATALDGNS

-846 KFKEIETQFRRLS
+846 KFKEIETQFRRLN

-869 QENATELRTTV
+869 QENATELRSTV
-880 DYISVQ
+880 DYINAQ

-920 IINEKLQKAGFGKLA
+920 LINEKLQKAGFGKLA

>member
-68 NVRLHEQLTTCG
+68 NVRLHEQLTTRG

-142 RIWAFIF
+142 RIWTFVF
-149 EGIKKAVRH
+149 EFFKKTLQKI
-158 VWKSKVDAK
+158 WKHYGGTN

-172 TDDVI
+172 TDDII
-177 QDVIDALGEDY
+177 QEVIDALGADY

-197 QMTLNDVYNELAG
+197 EMTVNDVYNELAG

-218 EIADKNLKDKAKC
+218 EIADKNLKEKAKYT
-231 IAEWL
+231 AEWL
-236 MLLIPF
+236 MDTIPE
-242 VVDQQK
+242 VVIKFQQ
-248 TFAANIASMSRNGNT
+248 FSEMVSSMSHNGNT
-263 FLDITTSMTDIIAF
+263 FLNIVPHIAEIREF
-277 RNALNDHWKT
+277 YDSVNRLWGVRRGTLEAIVPLVGK
-287 PACAG
+287 
-292 MLSNVI
+292 NV
-298 PLISDNMGVVAAADI
+298 GVVAAADI

-318 QKHQTALHA
+318 QKHQTELH
-327 DAVIRNHK
+327 DGSVIRNNK
-335 EAWVRELHEQMDEL
+335 EAWVRELHDKMHEL
-349 AEPFNAFNEVKF
+349 AEPFTAFNDVKF
-361 EQVLNE
+361 EKTLKE
-367 AERVFKATKEMNPT
+367 AEQIFKATKEMNPT
-381 ADIRGGDIELYEK
+381 ADIRSGDIELYET
-394 HMKLTYQTLLAY
+394 HMKLAYQALFAF
-406 SRLVSALSRWLMDV
+406 SRLISAMSRWLMDI
-420 QLAHAQVEQLVA
+420 QLAHIQVEQLVA
-432 RYRAFELKNY
+432 RYRAFELKNH
-442 FLILEREESWK
+442 FVILERDDDWK
-453 TIYNALKAR
+453 IIYQAVKAR

-470 KEKFKEKMDKQKE
+470 KEKFDKAAAKQKE

-589 YTAIRRLV
+589 YTAIRRLL

-645 EDTDAMRSVVGAPSK
+645 EDTDAMRDVVGAPSK
-660 SISDVPLTTEQ
+660 SVSDVPLTTEQ

-747 AKEGELAPRL
+747 AKEGEIAPRL

-762 TMKQGMEAYRMLYDN
+762 TMQQGMEAYRMLYDN
-777 SLAFR
+777 SLTFR
-782 YNEWT
+782 FNELT

-796 FAEFAEKVLQSG
+796 FAEFGEKVLQSG
-808 SPVYPDTNVL
+808 TPVYPDTNVL
-818 QQLANALDGNS
+818 QQLATALDGNS

-846 KFKEIETQFRRLS
+846 KFKEIETQFRRLN

-869 QENATELRTTV
+869 QENATELRSTV
-880 DYISVQ
+880 DYINAQ

-894 SFEEALRSRVDALV
+894 SFEEALRSRVDGLV

-920 IINEKLQKAGFGKLA
+920 LINEKLQKAGFGKLA

>member
-52 ELVSFDV
+52 EAMVSFDV
-59 NEFVASGEE
+59 NEFVAAGEE
-68 NVRLHEQLTTCG
+68 NVRLHEQLVTRG

-142 RIWAFIF
+142 RIWTFVF
-149 EGIKKAVRH
+149 EFFKKTLQKI
-158 VWKSKVDAK
+158 WKHYGGTN

-172 TDDVI
+172 TDDII
-177 QDVIDALGEDY
+177 QEVIDALGADY

-197 QMTLNDVYNELAG
+197 EMTVNDVYNELAG

-218 EIADKNLKDKAKC
+218 EIADKNLKEKAKYT
-231 IAEWL
+231 AEWL
-236 MLLIPF
+236 MDTIPE
-242 VVDQQK
+242 VVIKFQQ
-248 TFAANIASMSRNGNT
+248 FSEMVSSMSHNGNT
-263 FLDITTSMTDIIAF
+263 FLNIVPHIAEIRKF
-277 RNALNDHWKT
+277 YDSVNRLWGVRRGTLEAIVPLVGK
-287 PACAG
+287 
-292 MLSNVI
+292 NV
-298 PLISDNMGVVAAADI
+298 GVVAAADI

-318 QKHQTALHA
+318 QKHQTELH
-327 DAVIRNHK
+327 DGSVIRNNK
-335 EAWVRELHEQMDEL
+335 EAWVRELHDKMHEL
-349 AEPFNAFNEVKF
+349 AEPFTAFNDVKF
-361 EQVLNE
+361 EKTLRE
-367 AERVFKATKEMNPT
+367 AEQVFKATKEMNPT
-381 ADIRGGDIELYEK
+381 ANIQSGDIELYET
-394 HMKLTYQTLLAY
+394 HMKLAYQALFAF
-406 SRLVSALSRWLMDV
+406 SRLISAMSRWLMDI
-420 QLAHAQVEQLVA
+420 QLAHIQVEQLVA
-432 RYRAFELKNY
+432 RYRAFELKNH
-442 FLILEREESWK
+442 FVILERDDDWK
-453 TIYNALKAR
+453 IIYQALKAR

-491 KKEALAKM
+491 KKEMLAQM

-544 EISKPDEQIYL
+544 VVSKPDEQIYL

-645 EDTDAMRSVVGAPSK
+645 EDTDAMRNVVGAPSK
-660 SISDVPLTTEQ
+660 SVSDVPLTTEQ

-747 AKEGELAPRL
+747 AKEGEIAPRL

-777 SLAFR
+777 SLTFR
-782 YNEWT
+782 FNELT

-796 FAEFAEKVLQSG
+796 FAEFGEKVLQSG
-808 SPVYPDTNVL
+808 TPVYPDTNVL
-818 QQLANALDGNS
+818 QQLATALDGNS

-846 KFKEIETQFRRLS
+846 KFKEIETQFRRLN

-869 QENATELRTTV
+869 QENATELRSTV
-880 DYISVQ
+880 DYINAQ

>member
-59 NEFVASGEE
+59 NEFVAAGEE
-68 NVRLHEQLTTCG
+68 NVRLHEQLVTRG

-142 RIWAFIF
+142 RIWTFVF
-149 EGIKKAVRH
+149 EFFKKTLQKI
-158 VWKSKVDAK
+158 WKHYGGTN

-172 TDDVI
+172 TDDII
-177 QDVIDALGEDY
+177 QEVIDALGADY

-197 QMTLNDVYNELAG
+197 EMTVNDVYNELAG

-218 EIADKNLKDKAKC
+218 EIADKNLKEKAKYT
-231 IAEWL
+231 AEWL
-236 MLLIPF
+236 MDTIPE
-242 VVDQQK
+242 VVIKFQQ
-248 TFAANIASMSRNGNT
+248 FSEMASSMSHNGNT
-263 FLDITTSMTDIIAF
+263 FLNIVPHIAEIREF
-277 RNALNDHWKT
+277 YDSVNRLWGVRRGTLEAIVPLVGK
-287 PACAG
+287 
-292 MLSNVI
+292 NV
-298 PLISDNMGVVAAADI
+298 GVVAAADI

-318 QKHQTALHA
+318 QKHQTELH
-327 DAVIRNHK
+327 DGSVIRNNK
-335 EAWVRELHEQMDEL
+335 EAWVRELHDKMHEL
-349 AEPFNAFNEVKF
+349 AEPFTAFNDIKF
-361 EQVLNE
+361 EKTLKE
-367 AERVFKATKEMNPT
+367 AEQIFKATKEMNPT
-381 ADIRGGDIELYEK
+381 ADIRSGDIELYET
-394 HMKLTYQTLLAY
+394 HMKLSYQALFAF
-406 SRLVSALSRWLMDV
+406 SRLISAMSRWLMDI
-420 QLAHAQVEQLVA
+420 QLAHIQVEQLVA
-432 RYRAFELKNY
+432 RYRAFELKNH
-442 FLILEREESWK
+442 FIILERDDDWK
-453 TIYNALKAR
+453 IIYQALKAR

-470 KEKFKEKMDKQKE
+470 KEKFDKAAAKQKE

-491 KKEALAKM
+491 KKEMLAQM

-509 EDDVSGCAYLTE
+509 EDDVSGCAYLAE

-544 EISKPDEQIYL
+544 EVSKPDEQIYL

-589 YTAIRRLV
+589 YTAIRRLL

-634 DEHVRKEVDKT
+634 DENVRKEVDKT
-645 EDTDAMRSVVGAPSK
+645 EDTDAMRDVVGAPSK
-660 SISDVPLTTEQ
+660 SVSDVPLTTEQ

-747 AKEGELAPRL
+747 AKEGEIAPRL

-777 SLAFR
+777 SLTFR
-782 YNEWT
+782 FNELT

-796 FAEFAEKVLQSG
+796 FAEFGEKVLQSG
-808 SPVYPDTNVL
+808 TPVYPDTNVL
-818 QQLANALDGNS
+818 QQLATALDGNS

-846 KFKEIETQFRRLS
+846 KFKEIETQFRRLN

-869 QENATELRTTV
+869 QENATELRSTV
-880 DYISVQ
+880 DYINAQ

-894 SFEEALRSRVDALV
+894 SFEEALRSRVDGLV

-920 IINEKLQKAGFGKLA
+920 LINEKLQKAGFGKLA

>member
-52 ELVSFDV
+52 EAMVSFDV
-59 NEFVASGEE
+59 NEFVTSGEE
-68 NVRLHEQLTTCG
+68 NVRLHEQLTTRG

-142 RIWAFIF
+142 RIWSFIF
-149 EGIKKAVRH
+149 AGIKKAVRY
-158 VWKSKVDAK
+158 VWKYSNVDTK

-177 QDVIDALGEDY
+177 NDIIDALGADY

-197 QMTLNDVYNELAG
+197 QMTLNDVYKELAG
-210 YGSAINLK
+210 YGGAINLK
-218 EIADKNLKDKAKC
+218 EIADKNLKEKAKSV
-231 IAEWL
+231 AEWL
-236 MLLIPF
+236 MVLVPF
-242 VVDQQK
+242 VTAKQK
-248 TFAANIASMSRNGNT
+248 EFADIMAAMSHNGNT
-263 FLDITTSMTDIIAF
+263 FLDVVPNVQSIVEF
-277 RNALNDHWKT
+277 RNALNDYWKT
-287 PACAG
+287 PACVG
-292 MLSNVI
+292 VLSGIV
-298 PLISDNMGVVAAADI
+298 PLVSDSTGIVAAADI

-318 QKHQTALHA
+318 QKHQTELH
-327 DAVIRNHK
+327 DESSIRNNK
-335 EAWVRELHEQMDEL
+335 EAWVRELHDRMRDL
-349 AEPFNAFNEVKF
+349 AEPFDTFNEVKF
-361 EQVLNE
+361 EQTLNE
-367 AERVFKATKEMNPT
+367 AEQVFKATKEMNPA
-381 ADIRGGDIELYEK
+381 ADIQDGDIELYEK

-406 SRLVSALSRWLMDV
+406 SRLISAMSRWLMDV
-420 QLAHAQVEQLVA
+420 QLAHIQVEQLIA
-432 RYRAFELKNY
+432 RYRTFELKNY
-442 FLILEREESWK
+442 FLVLERDADWK
-453 TIYNALKAR
+453 QIVQALKER
-462 AVKPLNDY
+462 ALKPVNTIKAEY
-470 KEKFKEKMDKQKE
+470 QAQKKDFINVDN
-483 DAKTLDPA
+483 DAKKIKIDVT
-491 KKEALAKM
+491 
-499 VVDFFKFESF
+499 DFFKFLSF
-509 EDDVSGCAYLTE
+509 EDDVSGCAYLSK
-521 TDRQARKDLVE
+521 TDQQARKDLVE

-544 EISKPDEQIYL
+544 EVSKPDEQIYL

-589 YTAIRRLV
+589 YTAIRRLL

-607 ADSVAATEKAANDA
+607 ADSVAATEKAASDA

-634 DEHVRKEVDKT
+634 NESVRKEVDKT

-869 QENATELRTTV
+869 QENATELRSTV

>member
-59 NEFVASGEE
+59 NEFVAAGEE
-68 NVRLHEQLTTCG
+68 NVRLHEQLVTRG

-142 RIWAFIF
+142 RIWQIMFTVMK
-149 EGIKKAVRH
+149 EAVKII
-158 VWKSKVDAK
+158 WKSKVDTK

-177 QDVIDALGEDY
+177 QDIIDALGEDY
-188 PRFKEMLDK
+188 PRFKEMLDA

-210 YGSAINLK
+210 YGGAINLK
-218 EIADKNLKDKAKC
+218 EIADKNLKEKAQC
-231 IAEWL
+231 IADWL
-236 MLLIPF
+236 MALIPF
-242 VVDQQK
+242 VVEQQK
-248 TFAANIASMSRNGNT
+248 TFATNITSMSRNGNT
-263 FLDITTSMTDIIAF
+263 FLDITTSMTDIITF
-277 RNALNDHWKT
+277 RNTLNDHWKT

-292 MLSNVI
+292 TLSNVI
-298 PLISDNMGVVAAADI
+298 PLISDNTGVVAAADI
-313 VEEWV
+313 IEEWV
-318 QKHQTALHA
+318 QKHQTELHA

-335 EAWVRELHEQMDEL
+335 EAWVRELHDRMNEL

-361 EQVLNE
+361 EQMLNE
-367 AERVFKATKEMNPT
+367 AEQVFKATKEMNPT
-381 ADIRGGDIELYEK
+381 ADIQGGDIELYEK

-420 QLAHAQVEQLVA
+420 QLAHVQVEQLVA

-442 FLILEREESWK
+442 FLVLERDASWK
-453 TIYNALKAR
+453 QIVQALKDKAL
-462 AVKPLNDY
+462 KPIKDI
-470 KEKFKEKMDKQKE
+470 
-483 DAKTLDPA
+483 KTQQQSRKTDFINVDNEA
-491 KKEALAKM
+491 KKIKID
-499 VVDFFKFESF
+499 VSDFFKFLSF

-521 TDRQARKDLVE
+521 SDRQARKDLVE

-544 EISKPDEQIYL
+544 EVSKPDEQIYL

-589 YTAIRRLV
+589 YTAIRRLL
-597 LWIIELLKKR
+597 LWVIELLKKR

-645 EDTDAMRSVVGAPSK
+645 EDTDAMRNVVGAPSK
-660 SISDVPLTTEQ
+660 SVSDVPLTTEQ

-747 AKEGELAPRL
+747 AKEGEIAPRL

-762 TMKQGMEAYRMLYDN
+762 TMKQGMEAYRTLYDN
-777 SLAFR
+777 SLTFR
-782 YNEWT
+782 FNELT

-796 FAEFAEKVLQSG
+796 FAEFGEKVLQSG
-808 SPVYPDTNVL
+808 TPVYPDTNVL
-818 QQLANALDGNS
+818 QQLATALDSNS

-846 KFKEIETQFRRLS
+846 KFKEIETQFRRLN

-869 QENATELRTTV
+869 QENATELRSTV
-880 DYISVQ
+880 DYINAQ

-894 SFEEALRSRVDALV
+894 SFEEALRSRVDGLV

-920 IINEKLQKAGFGKLA
+920 LINEKLQKAGFGKLA

>member
-68 NVRLHEQLTTCG
+68 NVRLHEQLTTRG

-142 RIWAFIF
+142 RIWTFVF
-149 EGIKKAVRH
+149 EFFKKTLQKI
-158 VWKSKVDAK
+158 WKHYGGTN

-172 TDDVI
+172 TDDII
-177 QDVIDALGEDY
+177 QEVIDALGADY

-197 QMTLNDVYNELAG
+197 EMTVNDVYNELAG

-218 EIADKNLKDKAKC
+218 EIADKNLKEKAKYT
-231 IAEWL
+231 AEWL
-236 MLLIPF
+236 MDTIPE
-242 VVDQQK
+242 VVIKFQQ
-248 TFAANIASMSRNGNT
+248 FSEMVSSMSHNGNT
-263 FLDITTSMTDIIAF
+263 FLNIVPHVAEIREFYDSVNRLWGVRRGTLEAIVP
-277 RNALNDHWKT
+277 LVGK
-287 PACAG
+287 
-292 MLSNVI
+292 NV
-298 PLISDNMGVVAAADI
+298 GVVAAADI

-318 QKHQTALHA
+318 QKHQTELH
-327 DAVIRNHK
+327 DGSVIRNNK
-335 EAWVRELHEQMDEL
+335 EAWVRELHDKMHEL
-349 AEPFNAFNEVKF
+349 AEPFTAFNDVKF
-361 EQVLNE
+361 EKTLKE
-367 AERVFKATKEMNPT
+367 AERIFKATKEMNPT
-381 ADIRGGDIELYEK
+381 ADIRSGDIELYET
-394 HMKLTYQTLLAY
+394 HMKLAYQALFAF
-406 SRLVSALSRWLMDV
+406 SRLISAMSRWLMDI
-420 QLAHAQVEQLVA
+420 QLAHIQVEQLVA
-432 RYRAFELKNY
+432 RYRAFELKNH
-442 FLILEREESWK
+442 FVILERDDDWK
-453 TIYNALKAR
+453 IIYQALKAR

-470 KEKFKEKMDKQKE
+470 KEKFDKAAAKQKE

-645 EDTDAMRSVVGAPSK
+645 EDTDAMRNVVGAPSK
-660 SISDVPLTTEQ
+660 SVSDVPLTTEQ

-694 RLQQACT
+694 RLQQVCT

-747 AKEGELAPRL
+747 AKEGEIAPRL

-777 SLAFR
+777 SLTFR
-782 YNEWT
+782 FNELT

-796 FAEFAEKVLQSG
+796 FAEFGEKVLQSG
-808 SPVYPDTNVL
+808 TPVYPDTNVL
-818 QQLANALDGNS
+818 QQLATALDGNS

-846 KFKEIETQFRRLS
+846 KFKEIETQFRRLN

-869 QENATELRTTV
+869 QENATELRSTV
-880 DYISVQ
+880 DYINAQ

-920 IINEKLQKAGFGKLA
+920 LINEKLQKAGFGKLA

>member
-59 NEFVASGEE
+59 NEFVAAGEE
-68 NVRLHEQLTTCG
+68 NVRLHEQLVTRG

-142 RIWAFIF
+142 RIWTFVF
-149 EGIKKAVRH
+149 EFFKKTLQKI
-158 VWKSKVDAK
+158 WKHYGGD

-172 TDDVI
+172 TDDII
-177 QDVIDALGEDY
+177 QEVIDALGADY

-197 QMTLNDVYNELAG
+197 EMTVNDVYNELAG

-218 EIADKNLKDKAKC
+218 EIADKNLKEKAKYT
-231 IAEWL
+231 AEWL
-236 MLLIPF
+236 MDTIPE
-242 VVDQQK
+242 VVIKFQQ
-248 TFAANIASMSRNGNT
+248 FSEMASSMSHNGNT
-263 FLDITTSMTDIIAF
+263 FLNIVPHIAEIREF
-277 RNALNDHWKT
+277 YDSVNRLWGVRRGTLEAIVPLVGK
-287 PACAG
+287 
-292 MLSNVI
+292 NV
-298 PLISDNMGVVAAADI
+298 GVVAAADI

-318 QKHQTALHA
+318 QKHQTELH
-327 DAVIRNHK
+327 DGSVIRNNK
-335 EAWVRELHEQMDEL
+335 EAWVRELHDKMHEL
-349 AEPFNAFNEVKF
+349 AEPFTAFNDIKF
-361 EQVLNE
+361 EKTLKE
-367 AERVFKATKEMNPT
+367 AEQIFKATKEMNPT
-381 ADIRGGDIELYEK
+381 ADIRSGDIELYET
-394 HMKLTYQTLLAY
+394 HMKLSYQALFAF
-406 SRLVSALSRWLMDV
+406 SRLISAMSRWLMDI
-420 QLAHAQVEQLVA
+420 QLAHIQVEQLVA
-432 RYRAFELKNY
+432 RYRAFELKNH
-442 FLILEREESWK
+442 FIILERDDDWK
-453 TIYNALKAR
+453 IIYQALKAR

-470 KEKFKEKMDKQKE
+470 KEKFDKAVAKQKE

-491 KKEALAKM
+491 KKEMLAQM

-509 EDDVSGCAYLTE
+509 EDDISGCAYLTE

-544 EISKPDEQIYL
+544 EVSKPDEQIYL

-589 YTAIRRLV
+589 YTAIRRLL

-645 EDTDAMRSVVGAPSK
+645 EDTDAMRNVVGAPSK
-660 SISDVPLTTEQ
+660 SVSDAPLTTEQ

-747 AKEGELAPRL
+747 AKEGEIAPRL

-777 SLAFR
+777 SLTFR
-782 YNEWT
+782 FNELT

-796 FAEFAEKVLQSG
+796 FAEFGEKVLQSG
-808 SPVYPDTNVL
+808 TPVYPDTNVL
-818 QQLANALDGNS
+818 QQLATALDGNS

-846 KFKEIETQFRRLS
+846 KFKEIETQFRRLN

-869 QENATELRTTV
+869 QENATELRSTV
-880 DYISVQ
+880 DYINAQ

-894 SFEEALRSRVDALV
+894 SFEEALRSRVDGLV

-920 IINEKLQKAGFGKLA
+920 LINEKLQKAGFGKLA

>member
-52 ELVSFDV
+52 DAMVSFDV
-59 NEFVASGEE
+59 NEFVAAGEE
-68 NVRLHEQLTTCG
+68 NVRLHEQLVTRG

-125 VSKLFVDGAK
+125 VSKLFIDGAK

-142 RIWAFIF
+142 RIWQIMFTVMK
-149 EGIKKAVRH
+149 EAVKII
-158 VWKSKVDAK
+158 WKSKVDTK

-177 QDVIDALGEDY
+177 QDIIDALGEDY
-188 PRFKEMLDK
+188 PRFKEMLDA

-210 YGSAINLK
+210 YGGAINLK
-218 EIADKNLKDKAKC
+218 EIADKNLKEKAQC
-231 IAEWL
+231 IADWL
-236 MLLIPF
+236 MALIPF
-242 VVDQQK
+242 VVEQQK
-248 TFAANIASMSRNGNT
+248 TFATNITSMSRNGNT
-263 FLDITTSMTDIIAF
+263 FLDITTSMTDIITF
-277 RNALNDHWKT
+277 RNTLNDHWKT

-292 MLSNVI
+292 TLSNVI
-298 PLISDNMGVVAAADI
+298 PLISDNTGVVAAADI
-313 VEEWV
+313 IEEWV
-318 QKHQTALHA
+318 QKHQTELHA

-335 EAWVRELHEQMDEL
+335 EAWVRELHDRMNEL

-361 EQVLNE
+361 EQMLNE
-367 AERVFKATKEMNPT
+367 AEQVFKATKEMNPT
-381 ADIRGGDIELYEK
+381 ADIQGGDIELYEK

-420 QLAHAQVEQLVA
+420 QLAHVQVEQLVA

-442 FLILEREESWK
+442 FLVLERDASWK
-453 TIYNALKAR
+453 QIMQALKDKAL
-462 AVKPLNDY
+462 KPIKDI
-470 KEKFKEKMDKQKE
+470 KIQQQSR
-483 DAKTLDPA
+483 KTDFINVDNEA
-491 KKEALAKM
+491 KKIKID
-499 VVDFFKFESF
+499 VSDFFKFLSF

-521 TDRQARKDLVE
+521 SDRQARKDLVE

-544 EISKPDEQIYL
+544 EVSKPDEQIYL

-589 YTAIRRLV
+589 YTAIRRLL

-607 ADSVAATEKAANDA
+607 ADSVAATEKAASDA

-634 DEHVRKEVDKT
+634 DENVRKEVDKT
-645 EDTDAMRSVVGAPSK
+645 EDTDAMRNVVGAPSK
-660 SISDVPLTTEQ
+660 SVSDVPLTTEQ

-747 AKEGELAPRL
+747 AKEGEIAPRL

-777 SLAFR
+777 SLTFR
-782 YNEWT
+782 FNELT

-796 FAEFAEKVLQSG
+796 FAEFGEKVLQSG
-808 SPVYPDTNVL
+808 TPVYPDTNVL
-818 QQLANALDGNS
+818 QQLATALDGNS

-846 KFKEIETQFRRLS
+846 KFKEIETQFRRLN

-869 QENATELRTTV
+869 QENATELRSTV
-880 DYISVQ
+880 DYINAQ

-894 SFEEALRSRVDALV
+894 SFEEALRSRVDGLV

>member
-59 NEFVASGEE
+59 NEFVAAGEE
-68 NVRLHEQLTTCG
+68 NVRLHEQLVTRG

-142 RIWAFIF
+142 RIWTFVF
-149 EGIKKAVRH
+149 EFFKKTLQKI
-158 VWKSKVDAK
+158 WKHYGGTN

-172 TDDVI
+172 TDDII
-177 QDVIDALGEDY
+177 QEVIDALGADY

-197 QMTLNDVYNELAG
+197 EMTVNDVYNELAG

-218 EIADKNLKDKAKC
+218 EIADKNLKEKAKYT
-231 IAEWL
+231 AEWL
-236 MLLIPF
+236 MDTIPE
-242 VVDQQK
+242 VVIKFQQ
-248 TFAANIASMSRNGNT
+248 FSEMASSMSHNGNT
-263 FLDITTSMTDIIAF
+263 FLNIVPHIAEIREF
-277 RNALNDHWKT
+277 YDSVNRLWGVRRGTLEAIVPLVGK
-287 PACAG
+287 
-292 MLSNVI
+292 NV
-298 PLISDNMGVVAAADI
+298 GVVAAADI

-318 QKHQTALHA
+318 QKHQTELH
-327 DAVIRNHK
+327 DGSVIRNNK
-335 EAWVRELHEQMDEL
+335 EAWVRELHDKMHEL
-349 AEPFNAFNEVKF
+349 AEPFTAFNDIKF
-361 EQVLNE
+361 EKTLKE
-367 AERVFKATKEMNPT
+367 AEQIFKATKEMNPT
-381 ADIRGGDIELYEK
+381 ADIRSGDIELYET
-394 HMKLTYQTLLAY
+394 HMKLSYQALFAF
-406 SRLVSALSRWLMDV
+406 SRLISAMSRWLMDI
-420 QLAHAQVEQLVA
+420 QLAHIQVEQLVA
-432 RYRAFELKNY
+432 RYRAFELKNH
-442 FLILEREESWK
+442 FIILERDDDWK
-453 TIYNALKAR
+453 IIYQALKAR

-470 KEKFKEKMDKQKE
+470 KEKFDKAAAKQKE

-491 KKEALAKM
+491 KKEMLAQM

-544 EISKPDEQIYL
+544 EVSKPDEQIYL

-589 YTAIRRLV
+589 YTAIRRLL

-634 DEHVRKEVDKT
+634 DENVRKEVDKT
-645 EDTDAMRSVVGAPSK
+645 EDTDAMRNVVGAPSK
-660 SISDVPLTTEQ
+660 SVSDVPLTTEQ

-681 GIRKEMVTLPVFD
+681 GIRKEMVTSPVFD

-747 AKEGELAPRL
+747 AKEGEIAPRL

-777 SLAFR
+777 SLTFR
-782 YNEWT
+782 FNELT

-796 FAEFAEKVLQSG
+796 FAEFGEKVLQSG
-808 SPVYPDTNVL
+808 TPVYPDTNVL
-818 QQLANALDGNS
+818 QQLATALDGNS

-846 KFKEIETQFRRLS
+846 KFKEIETQFRRLN

-869 QENATELRTTV
+869 QENATELRSTV
-880 DYISVQ
+880 DYINAQ

-894 SFEEALRSRVDALV
+894 SFEEALRSRVDGLV

-920 IINEKLQKAGFGKLA
+920 LINEKLQKAGFGKLA

>member
-59 NEFVASGEE
+59 NEFVAAGEE
-68 NVRLHEQLTTCG
+68 NVRLHEQLVTRG

-142 RIWAFIF
+142 RIWTFVF
-149 EGIKKAVRH
+149 EFFKKMLQKI
-158 VWKSKVDAK
+158 WKHYGGTN

-172 TDDVI
+172 TDDII
-177 QDVIDALGEDY
+177 QEVIDALGADY

-197 QMTLNDVYNELAG
+197 EMTVNDVYNELAG

-218 EIADKNLKDKAKC
+218 EIADKNLKEKAKYT
-231 IAEWL
+231 AEWL
-236 MLLIPF
+236 MDTIPE
-242 VVDQQK
+242 VVIKFQQ
-248 TFAANIASMSRNGNT
+248 FSEMASSMSHNGNT
-263 FLDITTSMTDIIAF
+263 FLNIVPHIAEIREF
-277 RNALNDHWKT
+277 YDSVNRLWGVRRGTLEAIVPLVGK
-287 PACAG
+287 
-292 MLSNVI
+292 NV
-298 PLISDNMGVVAAADI
+298 GVVAAADI

-318 QKHQTALHA
+318 QKHQTELH
-327 DAVIRNHK
+327 DGSVIRNNK
-335 EAWVRELHEQMDEL
+335 EAWVRELHDKMHEL
-349 AEPFNAFNEVKF
+349 AEPFTAFNDIKF
-361 EQVLNE
+361 EKTLKE
-367 AERVFKATKEMNPT
+367 AEQIFKATKEMNPT
-381 ADIRGGDIELYEK
+381 ADIRSGDIELYET
-394 HMKLTYQTLLAY
+394 HMKLSYQALFAF
-406 SRLVSALSRWLMDV
+406 SRLISAMSRWLMDI
-420 QLAHAQVEQLVA
+420 QLAHIQVEQLVA
-432 RYRAFELKNY
+432 RYRAFELKNH
-442 FLILEREESWK
+442 FIILERDDDWK
-453 TIYNALKAR
+453 IIYQALKAR

-470 KEKFKEKMDKQKE
+470 KEKFDKAAAKQKE

-491 KKEALAKM
+491 KKEMLAQM

-589 YTAIRRLV
+589 YTAIRRLL

-645 EDTDAMRSVVGAPSK
+645 EDTDAMRNVVGAPSK
-660 SISDVPLTTEQ
+660 SVSDVPLTTEQ

-747 AKEGELAPRL
+747 AKEGEIAPRL

-777 SLAFR
+777 SLTFR
-782 YNEWT
+782 FNELT

-796 FAEFAEKVLQSG
+796 FAEFGEKVLQSG
-808 SPVYPDTNVL
+808 TPVYPDTNVL
-818 QQLANALDGNS
+818 QQLATALDGNS

-846 KFKEIETQFRRLS
+846 KFKEIETQFRRLN

-869 QENATELRTTV
+869 QENATELRSTV
-880 DYISVQ
+880 DYINAQ

-894 SFEEALRSRVDALV
+894 SFEEALRSRVDGLV

-920 IINEKLQKAGFGKLA
+920 LINEKLQKAGFGKLA

>member
-59 NEFVASGEE
+59 NEFVAAGEE
-68 NVRLHEQLTTCG
+68 NVRLHEQLVTRG

-142 RIWAFIF
+142 RIWTFVF
-149 EGIKKAVRH
+149 EFFKKTLQKI
-158 VWKSKVDAK
+158 WKHYGGD

-172 TDDVI
+172 TDDII
-177 QDVIDALGEDY
+177 QEVIDALGADY

-197 QMTLNDVYNELAG
+197 EMTVNDVYNELAG

-218 EIADKNLKDKAKC
+218 EIADKNLKEKAKYT
-231 IAEWL
+231 AEWL
-236 MLLIPF
+236 MDTIPE
-242 VVDQQK
+242 VVIKFQQ
-248 TFAANIASMSRNGNT
+248 FSEMASSMSHNGNT
-263 FLDITTSMTDIIAF
+263 FLNIVPHIAEIREF
-277 RNALNDHWKT
+277 YDSVNRLWGVRRGTLEAIVPLVGK
-287 PACAG
+287 
-292 MLSNVI
+292 NV
-298 PLISDNMGVVAAADI
+298 GVVAAADI

-318 QKHQTALHA
+318 QKHQTELH
-327 DAVIRNHK
+327 DGNVIRNNK
-335 EAWVRELHEQMDEL
+335 EAWVRELHDKMHEL
-349 AEPFNAFNEVKF
+349 AEPFTAFNDIKF
-361 EQVLNE
+361 EKTLKE
-367 AERVFKATKEMNPT
+367 AEQIFKATKEMNPT
-381 ADIRGGDIELYEK
+381 ADIRSGDIELYET
-394 HMKLTYQTLLAY
+394 HMKLSYQALFAF
-406 SRLVSALSRWLMDV
+406 SRLISAMSRWLMDI
-420 QLAHAQVEQLVA
+420 QLAHIQVEQLVA
-432 RYRAFELKNY
+432 RYRAFELKNH
-442 FLILEREESWK
+442 FIILERDDDWK
-453 TIYNALKAR
+453 IIYQALKAR

-491 KKEALAKM
+491 KKEMLAQM

-589 YTAIRRLV
+589 YTAIRRLL

-645 EDTDAMRSVVGAPSK
+645 EDTDAMRNVVGAPSK
-660 SISDVPLTTEQ
+660 SVSDVPLTTEQ

-747 AKEGELAPRL
+747 AKEGEIAPRL

-777 SLAFR
+777 SLTFR
-782 YNEWT
+782 FNELT

-796 FAEFAEKVLQSG
+796 FAEFGEKVLQSG
-808 SPVYPDTNVL
+808 TPVYPDTNVL
-818 QQLANALDGNS
+818 QQLATALDGNS

-846 KFKEIETQFRRLS
+846 KFKEIETQFRRLN

-869 QENATELRTTV
+869 QENATELRSTV
-880 DYISVQ
+880 DYINAQ

-894 SFEEALRSRVDALV
+894 SFEEALRSRVDGLV

-920 IINEKLQKAGFGKLA
+920 LINEKLQKAGFGKLA

>member
-52 ELVSFDV
+52 EAMVSFDV
-59 NEFVASGEE
+59 DEFVAAGEE
-68 NVRLHEQLTTCG
+68 NVRLHEQLVTRG

-142 RIWAFIF
+142 RIWTFVF
-149 EGIKKAVRH
+149 EFFKKTLQKI
-158 VWKSKVDAK
+158 WKHYGGTN

-172 TDDVI
+172 TDDII
-177 QDVIDALGEDY
+177 QEVIDALGADY

-197 QMTLNDVYNELAG
+197 EMTVNDVYNELAG

-218 EIADKNLKDKAKC
+218 EIADKNLKEKAKYT
-231 IAEWL
+231 AEWL
-236 MLLIPF
+236 MDTIPE
-242 VVDQQK
+242 VVIKFQQ
-248 TFAANIASMSRNGNT
+248 FSEMASSMSHNGNT
-263 FLDITTSMTDIIAF
+263 FLNIVPHIAEIREF
-277 RNALNDHWKT
+277 YDSVNRLWGVRRGTLEAIVPLVGK
-287 PACAG
+287 
-292 MLSNVI
+292 NV
-298 PLISDNMGVVAAADI
+298 GVVAAADI

-318 QKHQTALHA
+318 QKHQTELH
-327 DAVIRNHK
+327 DGSVIRNNK
-335 EAWVRELHEQMDEL
+335 EAWVRELHDKMHEL
-349 AEPFNAFNEVKF
+349 AEPFTAFNDIKF
-361 EQVLNE
+361 EKTLKE
-367 AERVFKATKEMNPT
+367 AEQIFKATKEMNPT
-381 ADIRGGDIELYEK
+381 ADIRSGDIELYET
-394 HMKLTYQTLLAY
+394 HMKLSYQALFAF
-406 SRLVSALSRWLMDV
+406 SRLISAMSRWLMDI
-420 QLAHAQVEQLVA
+420 QLAHIQVEQLVA
-432 RYRAFELKNY
+432 RYRAFELKNH
-442 FLILEREESWK
+442 FIILERDDDWK
-453 TIYNALKAR
+453 AIYNALKAR

-491 KKEALAKM
+491 KKEMLAQM

-509 EDDVSGCAYLTE
+509 EDDVSGCAYLAE

-589 YTAIRRLV
+589 YTAIRRLL

-634 DEHVRKEVDKT
+634 DENVRKEVDKT
-645 EDTDAMRSVVGAPSK
+645 EDTDAMRNVVGAPSK

-747 AKEGELAPRL
+747 AKEGEIAPRL

-777 SLAFR
+777 SLTFR
-782 YNEWT
+782 FNELT

-796 FAEFAEKVLQSG
+796 FAEFGEKVLQSG
-808 SPVYPDTNVL
+808 TPVYPDTNVL
-818 QQLANALDGNS
+818 QQLATALDGNS

-846 KFKEIETQFRRLS
+846 KFKEIETQFRRLN

-869 QENATELRTTV
+869 QENATELRSTV
-880 DYISVQ
+880 DYINAQ

-894 SFEEALRSRVDALV
+894 SFEEALRSRVDGLV

-920 IINEKLQKAGFGKLA
+920 LINEKLQKAGFGKLA

>member
-52 ELVSFDV
+52 EAMVSFDV
-59 NEFVASGEE
+59 DEFVTSGEE
-68 NVRLHEQLTTCG
+68 NVRLHEQLTTRG

-142 RIWAFIF
+142 RIWQIMF
-149 EGIKKAVRH
+149 AVMKEA
-158 VWKSKVDAK
+158 VKIIWKSKVDTK

-177 QDVIDALGEDY
+177 QDIIDALGEDY
-188 PRFKEMLDK
+188 PRFKEMLDA

-210 YGSAINLK
+210 YGGAINLK
-218 EIADKNLKDKAKC
+218 EIADKNLKEKAQC
-231 IAEWL
+231 IADWL
-236 MLLIPF
+236 MALIPF
-242 VVDQQK
+242 VVEQQK
-248 TFAANIASMSRNGNT
+248 TFAANITSMSRNGNT
-263 FLDITTSMTDIIAF
+263 FLDITTSMTDIITF
-277 RNALNDHWKT
+277 RNTLNDHWKT

-292 MLSNVI
+292 TLSNVI
-298 PLISDNMGVVAAADI
+298 PLISDNTGVVAAADI
-313 VEEWV
+313 IEEWV
-318 QKHQTALHA
+318 QKHQTELHA

-335 EAWVRELHEQMDEL
+335 EAWVRELHDRMNEL

-361 EQVLNE
+361 EQMLNE
-367 AERVFKATKEMNPT
+367 AEQVFKATKEMNPT

-420 QLAHAQVEQLVA
+420 QLAHVQVEQLVA

-442 FLILEREESWK
+442 FLVLERDASWK
-453 TIYNALKAR
+453 QIMQALKDKAL
-462 AVKPLNDY
+462 KPIKDI
-470 KEKFKEKMDKQKE
+470 KIQQQSR
-483 DAKTLDPA
+483 KTDFINVDNEA
-491 KKEALAKM
+491 KKIKID
-499 VVDFFKFESF
+499 VSDFFKFLSF

-521 TDRQARKDLVE
+521 SDRQARKDLVE

-544 EISKPDEQIYL
+544 EVSKPDEQIYL

-634 DEHVRKEVDKT
+634 DENVRKEVDKT
-645 EDTDAMRSVVGAPSK
+645 EDTDAMRNVVGAPSK
-660 SISDVPLTTEQ
+660 SASDVPLTTEQ

-747 AKEGELAPRL
+747 AKEGEIAPRL

-777 SLAFR
+777 SLTFR
-782 YNEWT
+782 FNELT

-796 FAEFAEKVLQSG
+796 FAEFGEKVLQSG
-808 SPVYPDTNVL
+808 TPVYPDTNVL
-818 QQLANALDGNS
+818 QQLATALDGNS

-846 KFKEIETQFRRLS
+846 KFKEIETQFRRLN

-869 QENATELRTTV
+869 QENATELRSTV
-880 DYISVQ
+880 DYINAQ

>member
-52 ELVSFDV
+52 EAMVSFDV
-59 NEFVASGEE
+59 DEFVAAGEE
-68 NVRLHEQLTTCG
+68 NVRLHEQLVTRG

-142 RIWAFIF
+142 RIWQIMFTVMK
-149 EGIKKAVRH
+149 EAVKII
-158 VWKSKVDAK
+158 WKSKVDTK

-177 QDVIDALGEDY
+177 QDIIDALGEDY
-188 PRFKEMLDK
+188 PRFKEMLDA

-210 YGSAINLK
+210 YGGAINLK
-218 EIADKNLKDKAKC
+218 EIADKNLKEKAKC
-231 IAEWL
+231 IADWL
-236 MLLIPF
+236 MALIPF
-242 VVDQQK
+242 VVEQQK
-248 TFAANIASMSRNGNT
+248 TFATNITSMSRNGNT
-263 FLDITTSMTDIIAF
+263 FLDITTSMTDIITF
-277 RNALNDHWKT
+277 RNTLNDHWKT

-292 MLSNVI
+292 TLSNVI
-298 PLISDNMGVVAAADI
+298 PLISDNTGVVAAADI
-313 VEEWV
+313 IEEWV
-318 QKHQTALHA
+318 QKHQTELHA

-335 EAWVRELHEQMDEL
+335 EAWVRELHDRMNEL
-349 AEPFNAFNEVKF
+349 AEPFNAFNEIKF
-361 EQVLNE
+361 EQMLNE
-367 AERVFKATKEMNPT
+367 AEQVFKATKEMNPT
-381 ADIRGGDIELYEK
+381 ADIQGGDIELYEK

-406 SRLVSALSRWLMDV
+406 SRLVSSLSRWLMDV
-420 QLAHAQVEQLVA
+420 QLAHVQVEQLVA

-442 FLILEREESWK
+442 FLVLERDASWK
-453 TIYNALKAR
+453 QIMQALKDKAL
-462 AVKPLNDY
+462 KPIKDI
-470 KEKFKEKMDKQKE
+470 
-483 DAKTLDPA
+483 KTQQQSRKTDFINVDNEA
-491 KKEALAKM
+491 KKIKID
-499 VVDFFKFESF
+499 VSDFFKFLSF

-521 TDRQARKDLVE
+521 SDRQARKDLVE

-544 EISKPDEQIYL
+544 EVSKPDEQIYL

-589 YTAIRRLV
+589 YTAIRRLL

-607 ADSVAATEKAANDA
+607 TDSVAATEKAASDA

-645 EDTDAMRSVVGAPSK
+645 EDTDAMRNVVGAPSK
-660 SISDVPLTTEQ
+660 SVSDVPLTTEQ

-747 AKEGELAPRL
+747 AKEGEIAPRL

-762 TMKQGMEAYRMLYDN
+762 TMKQGMEAYRMLYDS
-777 SLAFR
+777 SLTFR
-782 YNEWT
+782 FNELT

-796 FAEFAEKVLQSG
+796 FAEFGEKVLQSG
-808 SPVYPDTNVL
+808 TPVYPDTNVL
-818 QQLANALDGNS
+818 QQLATALDGNS

-846 KFKEIETQFRRLS
+846 KFKEIETQFRRLN

-869 QENATELRTTV
+869 QENATELRSTV
-880 DYISVQ
+880 DYINAQ

-894 SFEEALRSRVDALV
+894 SFEEALRSRVDGLV

-920 IINEKLQKAGFGKLA
+920 LINEKLQKAGFGKLA

>member
-52 ELVSFDV
+52 ETMVSFDV
-59 NEFVASGEE
+59 NEFVAAGEE
-68 NVRLHEQLTTCG
+68 NVRLHEQLVTRG

-105 FTEIPSRN
+105 FTEFPSRN

-125 VSKLFVDGAK
+125 ISKLFVDGAK

-142 RIWAFIF
+142 RIWQIMFTVMK
-149 EGIKKAVRH
+149 EAVKII
-158 VWKSKVDAK
+158 WKSKVDTK

-177 QDVIDALGEDY
+177 QDIIDALGEDY
-188 PRFKEMLDK
+188 PRFKEMLDA
-197 QMTLNDVYNELAG
+197 QMTLNDVYNELAV
-210 YGSAINLK
+210 YGGAINLK
-218 EIADKNLKDKAKC
+218 EIADKNLKEKAQC
-231 IAEWL
+231 IADWL
-236 MLLIPF
+236 MALIPF
-242 VVDQQK
+242 VVEQQK
-248 TFAANIASMSRNGNT
+248 TFATNITSMSRNGNT
-263 FLDITTSMTDIIAF
+263 FLDITTSMTDIITF
-277 RNALNDHWKT
+277 RNTLNDHWKT

-292 MLSNVI
+292 TLSNVI
-298 PLISDNMGVVAAADI
+298 PLISDKTGVVAAADI
-313 VEEWV
+313 IEEWV
-318 QKHQTALHA
+318 QKHQTELHA

-335 EAWVRELHEQMDEL
+335 EAWVRELHDRMNEL

-361 EQVLNE
+361 EQMLNE
-367 AERVFKATKEMNPT
+367 AEQVFKATKEMNPT
-381 ADIRGGDIELYEK
+381 ADIQGGDIELYEK

-420 QLAHAQVEQLVA
+420 QLAHVQVEQLVA

-442 FLILEREESWK
+442 FLVLERDASWK
-453 TIYNALKAR
+453 QIVQALKDKAL
-462 AVKPLNDY
+462 KPIKDI
-470 KEKFKEKMDKQKE
+470 KIQQQSR
-483 DAKTLDPA
+483 KTDFINVDNEA
-491 KKEALAKM
+491 KKIKID
-499 VVDFFKFESF
+499 VSDFFKFLSF

-521 TDRQARKDLVE
+521 SDRQARKDLVE

-544 EISKPDEQIYL
+544 EVSKPDEQIYL

-589 YTAIRRLV
+589 YTAIRRLL

-645 EDTDAMRSVVGAPSK
+645 EDTDAMRNVVGAPSK
-660 SISDVPLTTEQ
+660 SVSDVPLTTEQ

-747 AKEGELAPRL
+747 AKEGEIAPRL

-762 TMKQGMEAYRMLYDN
+762 TMQQGMEAYRMLYDN
-777 SLAFR
+777 SLTFR
-782 YNEWT
+782 FNELT
-787 TSAHLPPKD
+787 MSAHLPPKD
-796 FAEFAEKVLQSG
+796 FAEFGEKVLQSG
-808 SPVYPDTNVL
+808 TPVYPDTNVL
-818 QQLANALDGNS
+818 QQLATALDGNS

-846 KFKEIETQFRRLS
+846 KFKEIETQFRRLN

-869 QENATELRTTV
+869 QENATELRSTV
-880 DYISVQ
+880 DYINAQ

>member
-59 NEFVASGEE
+59 NEFVAAGEE
-68 NVRLHEQLTTCG
+68 NVRLHEQLVTRG

-142 RIWAFIF
+142 RIWTFVF
-149 EGIKKAVRH
+149 EFFKKTLQKI
-158 VWKSKVDAK
+158 WKHYGGTN

-172 TDDVI
+172 TDDII
-177 QDVIDALGEDY
+177 QEVIDALGADY

-197 QMTLNDVYNELAG
+197 EMTVNDVYNELAG

-218 EIADKNLKDKAKC
+218 EIADKNLKEKAKYT
-231 IAEWL
+231 AEWL
-236 MLLIPF
+236 MYMIPE
-242 VVDQQK
+242 VVIKFQK
-248 TFAANIASMSRNGNT
+248 FSEMVSSMSHNGNT
-263 FLDITTSMTDIIAF
+263 FLDIVPHVAEIREFHDSVNRLWGIRRGTLEAIVP
-277 RNALNDHWKT
+277 LVGK
-287 PACAG
+287 
-292 MLSNVI
+292 NV
-298 PLISDNMGVVAAADI
+298 GVVAAADI

-318 QKHQTALHA
+318 QKHQTELH
-327 DAVIRNHK
+327 DGSVIRNNK
-335 EAWVRELHEQMDEL
+335 EAWVRELHDKMHEL
-349 AEPFNAFNEVKF
+349 AEPFTAFNDVKF
-361 EQVLNE
+361 EKTLKE
-367 AERVFKATKEMNPT
+367 AEQIFKATKEMNPT
-381 ADIRGGDIELYEK
+381 ADIRSGDIELYET
-394 HMKLTYQTLLAY
+394 HMKLAYQALFAF
-406 SRLVSALSRWLMDV
+406 SRLISAMSRWLMDI
-420 QLAHAQVEQLVA
+420 QLAHIQVEQLVA
-432 RYRAFELKNY
+432 RYRAFELKNH
-442 FLILEREESWK
+442 FIILERDDDWK
-453 TIYNALKAR
+453 IIYQALKAR

-470 KEKFKEKMDKQKE
+470 KEKFDKAAAKQKE

-491 KKEALAKM
+491 KKEVLAQM

-589 YTAIRRLV
+589 YTAIRRLL

-645 EDTDAMRSVVGAPSK
+645 EDTDAMRNVVGAPSK
-660 SISDVPLTTEQ
+660 SVSDVPLTTEQ

-747 AKEGELAPRL
+747 AKEGEIAPRL

-777 SLAFR
+777 SLTFR
-782 YNEWT
+782 FNELT

-796 FAEFAEKVLQSG
+796 FAEFGEKVLQSG
-808 SPVYPDTNVL
+808 TPVYPDTNVL
-818 QQLANALDGNS
+818 QQLATALDGNS

-846 KFKEIETQFRRLS
+846 KFKEIETQFRRLN

-869 QENATELRTTV
+869 QENATELRSTV
-880 DYISVQ
+880 DYINAQ

-894 SFEEALRSRVDALV
+894 SFEEALRSRVDGLV

-920 IINEKLQKAGFGKLA
+920 LINEKLQKAGFGKLA

>member
-1 MSIPVITPDHNEF
+1 MSIPVITPDHSEF
-14 GLATD
+14 GLAAD

-68 NVRLHEQLTTCG
+68 NVRLHEQLTTRG

-142 RIWAFIF
+142 RIWTFVF
-149 EGIKKAVRH
+149 EFFKKMLQKI
-158 VWKSKVDAK
+158 WKHYGGTN

-172 TDDVI
+172 TDDII
-177 QDVIDALGEDY
+177 QEIIDALGSDY

-197 QMTLNDVYNELAG
+197 EMTVNDVYKELAG

-218 EIADKNLKDKAKC
+218 EIADKNLKEKAKYT
-231 IAEWL
+231 AEWL
-236 MLLIPF
+236 MDTIPE
-242 VVDQQK
+242 VVIKFQQ
-248 TFAANIASMSRNGNT
+248 FSEMVSSMSHNGNT
-263 FLDITTSMTDIIAF
+263 FLNIVPHVAEIREFYDSVNRLWGVRRGTLEAI
-277 RNALNDHWKT
+277 
-287 PACAG
+287 
-292 MLSNVI
+292 V
-298 PLISDNMGVVAAADI
+298 PLVGKNIGVVAAADI

-318 QKHQTALHA
+318 QKHQTELH
-327 DAVIRNHK
+327 DESVIRNNK
-335 EAWVRELHEQMDEL
+335 EAWVRELHDKMHEL
-349 AEPFNAFNEVKF
+349 AEPFTAFNDIKF
-361 EQVLNE
+361 EKTLKE
-367 AERVFKATKEMNPT
+367 AEQIFKATKEMNPT
-381 ADIRGGDIELYEK
+381 ADIQSDDIELYET
-394 HMKLTYQTLLAY
+394 HMKLAYQTLFAF
-406 SRLVSALSRWLMDV
+406 SRLISAMSRWLMDI
-420 QLAHAQVEQLVA
+420 QLAHIQVEQLVA
-432 RYRAFELKNY
+432 RYRAFELKNH
-442 FLILEREESWK
+442 FIILERDDDWK
-453 TIYNALKAR
+453 IIYQALKAR

-470 KEKFKEKMDKQKE
+470 KEKFDKAAAKQKE

-491 KKEALAKM
+491 KKETLAKM

-589 YTAIRRLV
+589 YTAIRRLL

-607 ADSVAATEKAANDA
+607 TDSVAVTEKAASDA

-634 DEHVRKEVDKT
+634 DENVRKEVDKT
-645 EDTDAMRSVVGAPSK
+645 EDTDAMRDVVGAPSK
-660 SISDVPLTTEQ
+660 SVSDVPLTTEQ

-747 AKEGELAPRL
+747 AKEGEIAPRL

-762 TMKQGMEAYRMLYDN
+762 TMQQGMEAYRMLYDN
-777 SLAFR
+777 SLTFR
-782 YNEWT
+782 FNELT

-796 FAEFAEKVLQSG
+796 FAEFGEKVLQSG
-808 SPVYPDTNVL
+808 TPVYPDTNVL
-818 QQLANALDGNS
+818 QQLATALDGNS

-846 KFKEIETQFRRLS
+846 KFKEIETQFRRLN

-869 QENATELRTTV
+869 QENATELRSTV
-880 DYISVQ
+880 DYINAQ

-894 SFEEALRSRVDALV
+894 SFEEALRSRVDGLV

-920 IINEKLQKAGFGKLA
+920 LINEKLQKAGFGKLA

>member
-68 NVRLHEQLTTCG
+68 NVRLHEQLTTRG

-125 VSKLFVDGAK
+125 VSKLFIDGAK

-367 AERVFKATKEMNPT
+367 AEQVFKATKEMNPT

-453 TIYNALKAR
+453 TIYNALRAR

-555 ELRERYMPDQALEP
+555 ELRERYMPGQALEP

-645 EDTDAMRSVVGAPSK
+645 EDTDAMRNVVGAPSK
-660 SISDVPLTTEQ
+660 SVSDVPLTTEQ

-747 AKEGELAPRL
+747 AKEGEIAPRL

-777 SLAFR
+777 SLTFR
-782 YNEWT
+782 FNELT

-796 FAEFAEKVLQSG
+796 FAEFGKKVLQSG
-808 SPVYPDTNVL
+808 TPVYPDTNVL
-818 QQLANALDGNS
+818 QQLATALDGNS

-846 KFKEIETQFRRLS
+846 KFKEIETQFRRLN

-869 QENATELRTTV
+869 QENATELRSTV
-880 DYISVQ
+880 DYINAQ

-920 IINEKLQKAGFGKLA
+920 LINEKLQKAGFGKLA

>member
-68 NVRLHEQLTTCG
+68 NVRLHEQLTTRG

-142 RIWAFIF
+142 RIWTFVF
-149 EGIKKAVRH
+149 EFFKKTLQKI
-158 VWKSKVDAK
+158 WKHYGGTN

-172 TDDVI
+172 TDDII
-177 QDVIDALGEDY
+177 QEVIDALGADY

-197 QMTLNDVYNELAG
+197 EMTVNDVYNELAG

-218 EIADKNLKDKAKC
+218 EIADKNLKEKAKYT
-231 IAEWL
+231 AEWL
-236 MLLIPF
+236 MHTIPE
-242 VVDQQK
+242 VVIKFQQ
-248 TFAANIASMSRNGNT
+248 FSDMVSSMSHNGNT
-263 FLDITTSMTDIIAF
+263 FLDIVPHIAEIREF
-277 RNALNDHWKT
+277 YDSVNRLWGVRRGTLEAIVPLVGK
-287 PACAG
+287 
-292 MLSNVI
+292 NV
-298 PLISDNMGVVAAADI
+298 GVVAAADI

-318 QKHQTALHA
+318 QKHQTELH
-327 DAVIRNHK
+327 DGSVIRNNK
-335 EAWVRELHEQMDEL
+335 EAWVRELHDKMHEL
-349 AEPFNAFNEVKF
+349 AEPFTAFNDVKF
-361 EQVLNE
+361 EKTLKE
-367 AERVFKATKEMNPT
+367 AEQIFKATKEMNPT
-381 ADIRGGDIELYEK
+381 ADIRSGDIELYET
-394 HMKLTYQTLLAY
+394 HMKLAYQALFAF
-406 SRLVSALSRWLMDV
+406 SRLISAMSRWLMDI
-420 QLAHAQVEQLVA
+420 QLAHIQVEQLVA
-432 RYRAFELKNY
+432 RYRAFELKNH
-442 FLILEREESWK
+442 FVILERDDDWK
-453 TIYNALKAR
+453 IIYQALKAR

-470 KEKFKEKMDKQKE
+470 KEKFDKAAAKQKE

-589 YTAIRRLV
+589 YTAIRRLL

-634 DEHVRKEVDKT
+634 DENVRKEVDKT
-645 EDTDAMRSVVGAPSK
+645 EDTDAMRNVVGAPSK
-660 SISDVPLTTEQ
+660 SVSDVPLTTEQ

-747 AKEGELAPRL
+747 AKEGEIAPRL

-777 SLAFR
+777 SLTFR
-782 YNEWT
+782 FNELT

-796 FAEFAEKVLQSG
+796 FAEFGEKVLQSG
-808 SPVYPDTNVL
+808 TPVYPDTNVL
-818 QQLANALDGNS
+818 QQLATALDGNS

-846 KFKEIETQFRRLS
+846 KFKEIETQFRRLN

-869 QENATELRTTV
+869 QENATELRSTV
-880 DYISVQ
+880 DYINAQ

>member
-59 NEFVASGEE
+59 NEFVAAGEE
-68 NVRLHEQLTTCG
+68 NVRLHEQLVTRG

-142 RIWAFIF
+142 RIWTFVF
-149 EGIKKAVRH
+149 EFFKKTLQKI
-158 VWKSKVDAK
+158 WKHYGGTN

-172 TDDVI
+172 TDDII
-177 QDVIDALGEDY
+177 QEVIDALGADY

-197 QMTLNDVYNELAG
+197 EMTVNDVYNELAG

-218 EIADKNLKDKAKC
+218 EIADKNLKEKAKYT
-231 IAEWL
+231 AEWL
-236 MLLIPF
+236 MDTIPE
-242 VVDQQK
+242 VVIKFQQ
-248 TFAANIASMSRNGNT
+248 FSEMASSMSHNGNT
-263 FLDITTSMTDIIAF
+263 FLNIVPHIAEIREF
-277 RNALNDHWKT
+277 YDSVNRLWGVRRGTLEAIVPLVGK
-287 PACAG
+287 
-292 MLSNVI
+292 NV
-298 PLISDNMGVVAAADI
+298 GVVAAADI

-318 QKHQTALHA
+318 QKHQTELH
-327 DAVIRNHK
+327 DGNVIRNNK
-335 EAWVRELHEQMDEL
+335 EAWVRELHDKMHEL
-349 AEPFNAFNEVKF
+349 AEPFTAFNDIKF
-361 EQVLNE
+361 EKTLKE
-367 AERVFKATKEMNPT
+367 AEQIFKATKEMNPT
-381 ADIRGGDIELYEK
+381 ADIRSGDIELYET
-394 HMKLTYQTLLAY
+394 HMKLSYQALFAF
-406 SRLVSALSRWLMDV
+406 SRLISAMSRWLMDI
-420 QLAHAQVEQLVA
+420 QLAHIQVEQLVA
-432 RYRAFELKNY
+432 RYRAFELKNH
-442 FLILEREESWK
+442 FIILERDDEWK
-453 TIYNALKAR
+453 AIYNALKAR

-491 KKEALAKM
+491 KKEMLAQM

-589 YTAIRRLV
+589 YTAIRRLL

-634 DEHVRKEVDKT
+634 DENVRKEVDKT
-645 EDTDAMRSVVGAPSK
+645 EDTDAMRNVVGAPSK
-660 SISDVPLTTEQ
+660 SVSDVPLTTEQ

-747 AKEGELAPRL
+747 AKEGEIAPRL

-777 SLAFR
+777 SLTFR
-782 YNEWT
+782 FNELT

-796 FAEFAEKVLQSG
+796 FAEFGEKVLQSG
-808 SPVYPDTNVL
+808 TPVYPDTNVL
-818 QQLANALDGNS
+818 QQLATALDGNS

-846 KFKEIETQFRRLS
+846 KFKEIETQFRRLN

-869 QENATELRTTV
+869 QENATELRSTV
-880 DYISVQ
+880 DYINAQ

-894 SFEEALRSRVDALV
+894 SFEEALRSRVDGLV

-920 IINEKLQKAGFGKLA
+920 LINEKLQKTGFGKLA

>member
-59 NEFVASGEE
+59 NEFVATGEE
-68 NVRLHEQLTTCG
+68 NVRLHEQLTTRG

-142 RIWAFIF
+142 RIWQIMFTVMK
-149 EGIKKAVRH
+149 EAVKII
-158 VWKSKVDAK
+158 WKSKVDTK

-177 QDVIDALGEDY
+177 QDIIDALGEDY
-188 PRFKEMLDK
+188 PRFKEMLDA

-210 YGSAINLK
+210 YGGTINLK
-218 EIADKNLKDKAKC
+218 EIADKNLKEKAKC
-231 IAEWL
+231 IADWL
-236 MLLIPF
+236 MALIPF

-248 TFAANIASMSRNGNT
+248 TFATNITSMSRNGNT
-263 FLDITTSMTDIIAF
+263 FLDITTSMTDIITF
-277 RNALNDHWKT
+277 RNTLNDHWKT

-298 PLISDNMGVVAAADI
+298 PLISDNTGVVAAADI
-313 VEEWV
+313 IEEWV
-318 QKHQTALHA
+318 QKHQTELHA

-335 EAWVRELHEQMDEL
+335 EAWVRELHDRMNEL

-361 EQVLNE
+361 EQMLNE
-367 AERVFKATKEMNPT
+367 AEQVFKATKEMNPT
-381 ADIRGGDIELYEK
+381 ADIQGGDIELYEK

-420 QLAHAQVEQLVA
+420 QLAHVQVEQLVA

-442 FLILEREESWK
+442 FLVLERDASWK
-453 TIYNALKAR
+453 QIVQALKDKALKPIKDIKTQQQAR
-462 AVKPLNDY
+462 
-470 KEKFKEKMDKQKE
+470 
-483 DAKTLDPA
+483 KTDFINVDNEA
-491 KKEALAKM
+491 KKIKID
-499 VVDFFKFESF
+499 VSDFFKFLSF

-521 TDRQARKDLVE
+521 SDRQARKDLVE

-544 EISKPDEQIYL
+544 EVSKPDEQIYL

-589 YTAIRRLV
+589 YTAIRRLL

-607 ADSVAATEKAANDA
+607 TDSVAATEKAASDA

-634 DEHVRKEVDKT
+634 DENVRKEVDKT
-645 EDTDAMRSVVGAPSK
+645 EDTDAMRDVVGAPSK
-660 SISDVPLTTEQ
+660 SVSDVPLTTEQ

-701 SLTLGYFQEGKLDT
+701 SLTLGYFQEGKLDA

-747 AKEGELAPRL
+747 AKEGEIAPRL

-777 SLAFR
+777 SLTFR
-782 YNEWT
+782 FNELT

-796 FAEFAEKVLQSG
+796 FAEFGEKVLQSG
-808 SPVYPDTNVL
+808 TPVYPDTNVL
-818 QQLANALDGNS
+818 QQLATALDGNS

-846 KFKEIETQFRRLS
+846 KFKEIETQFRRLN

-869 QENATELRTTV
+869 QENATELRSTV
-880 DYISVQ
+880 DYINTQ

-894 SFEEALRSRVDALV
+894 SFEEALRSRVDGLV

-920 IINEKLQKAGFGKLA
+920 LINEKLQKAGFGKLA

>member
-52 ELVSFDV
+52 EAMVSFDV

-68 NVRLHEQLTTCG
+68 NVRLHEQLTTRG

-149 EGIKKAVRH
+149 AGIKKAVRY
-158 VWKSKVDAK
+158 VWMYSNVDTK

-177 QDVIDALGEDY
+177 NDIVDALGADY

-197 QMTLNDVYNELAG
+197 QMTLSDVYKELAG
-210 YGSAINLK
+210 YGGAINLK
-218 EIADKNLKDKAKC
+218 EIADKNLKEKAKSV
-231 IAEWL
+231 AEWL
-236 MLLIPF
+236 MILVPF
-242 VVDQQK
+242 VTAKQK
-248 TFAANIASMSRNGNT
+248 EFADIVTTMSRNGST
-263 FLDITTSMTDIIAF
+263 FLDTVPNIQSIVEF
-277 RNALNDHWKT
+277 RNGLNDYWKT

-292 MLSNVI
+292 VLAGVV
-298 PLISDNMGVVAAADI
+298 PLVSDDTGIVAAADI

-318 QKHQTALHA
+318 QKHQTELHD
-327 DAVIRNHK
+327 DAAIRNNK
-335 EAWVRELHEQMDEL
+335 EAWVRELHDRMTEL
-349 AEPFNAFNEVKF
+349 AEPFDTFNEVKF
-361 EQVLNE
+361 EQTLNE
-367 AERVFKATKEMNPT
+367 AEQIFKATKEMNPT
-381 ADIRGGDIELYEK
+381 ADIQDVDIELYEK

-406 SRLVSALSRWLMDV
+406 SRLISAMSRWLMDV
-420 QLAHAQVEQLVA
+420 QLAHIQVEQLVA

-442 FLILEREESWK
+442 FLVLERDADWK
-453 TIYNALKAR
+453 QIVQALKEHAL
-462 AVKPLNDY
+462 KPMNNIKAEY
-470 KEKFKEKMDKQKE
+470 QAQKKDFIDVDN
-483 DAKTLDPA
+483 DAKKIKIDVT
-491 KKEALAKM
+491 
-499 VVDFFKFESF
+499 DFFKFLSF

-521 TDRQARKDLVE
+521 SDRQARKDLVE

-589 YTAIRRLV
+589 YTAIRRLL

-607 ADSVAATEKAANDA
+607 ADSVAATEKAASDA

-634 DEHVRKEVDKT
+634 DENVRKEVDKT
-645 EDTDAMRSVVGAPSK
+645 EDTDAMRNVVGAPSK
-660 SISDVPLTTEQ
+660 SVSDVPLTTEQ

-747 AKEGELAPRL
+747 AKEGEIAPRL

-762 TMKQGMEAYRMLYDN
+762 TMKQGMEAYRMLYDS
-777 SLAFR
+777 SLTFR
-782 YNEWT
+782 FNELT

-796 FAEFAEKVLQSG
+796 FAEFGEKVLQSG
-808 SPVYPDTNVL
+808 TPVYPDTNVL
-818 QQLANALDGNS
+818 QQLATALDGNS

-846 KFKEIETQFRRLS
+846 KFKEIETQFRRLN

-869 QENATELRTTV
+869 QENATELRSTV
-880 DYISVQ
+880 DYINAQ

-894 SFEEALRSRVDALV
+894 SFEEALRSRVDGLV

-920 IINEKLQKAGFGKLA
+920 LINEKLQKAGFGKLA

>member
-68 NVRLHEQLTTCG
+68 NVRLHEQLTTRG

-142 RIWAFIF
+142 RIWTFVF
-149 EGIKKAVRH
+149 EFFKKTLQKI
-158 VWKSKVDAK
+158 WKHYGGTN

-172 TDDVI
+172 TDDII
-177 QDVIDALGEDY
+177 QEVIDALGADY

-197 QMTLNDVYNELAG
+197 EMTVNDVYNELAG

-218 EIADKNLKDKAKC
+218 EIADKNLKEKAKYT
-231 IAEWL
+231 AEWL
-236 MLLIPF
+236 MDTIPE
-242 VVDQQK
+242 VVIKFQR
-248 TFAANIASMSRNGNT
+248 FSEMASSMSHNGNT
-263 FLDITTSMTDIIAF
+263 FLNIVPHIAEIREF
-277 RNALNDHWKT
+277 YDSVNRLWGVRRGTLEAIVPLVGK
-287 PACAG
+287 
-292 MLSNVI
+292 NV
-298 PLISDNMGVVAAADI
+298 GVVAAADI

-318 QKHQTALHA
+318 QKHQTELH
-327 DAVIRNHK
+327 DGSVIRNNK
-335 EAWVRELHEQMDEL
+335 EAWVRELHDKMHEL
-349 AEPFNAFNEVKF
+349 AEPFTAFNDIKF
-361 EQVLNE
+361 EKTLKE
-367 AERVFKATKEMNPT
+367 AEQIFKATKEMNPT
-381 ADIRGGDIELYEK
+381 ADIRSGDIELYET
-394 HMKLTYQTLLAY
+394 HMKLSYQALFAF
-406 SRLVSALSRWLMDV
+406 SRLISAMSRWLMDI
-420 QLAHAQVEQLVA
+420 QLAHIQVEQLVA
-432 RYRAFELKNY
+432 RYRAFELKNH
-442 FLILEREESWK
+442 FVILERDDDWK
-453 TIYNALKAR
+453 IIYQALKAR

-470 KEKFKEKMDKQKE
+470 KEKFDKAAAKQKE

-491 KKEALAKM
+491 KKEMLAQM

-521 TDRQARKDLVE
+521 SDRQARKDLVE

-544 EISKPDEQIYL
+544 EVSKPDEQIYL

-645 EDTDAMRSVVGAPSK
+645 EDTDAMRNVVGAPSK
-660 SISDVPLTTEQ
+660 SVSDVPLTTEQ

-747 AKEGELAPRL
+747 AKEGEIAPRL

-777 SLAFR
+777 SLTFR
-782 YNEWT
+782 FNELT

-796 FAEFAEKVLQSG
+796 FAEFGEKVLQSG
-808 SPVYPDTNVL
+808 TPVYPDTNVL
-818 QQLANALDGNS
+818 QQLATALDGNS

-846 KFKEIETQFRRLS
+846 KFKEIETQFRRLN

-869 QENATELRTTV
+869 QENATELRSTV
-880 DYISVQ
+880 DYINAQ

>member
-59 NEFVASGEE
+59 NEFVAAGEE
-68 NVRLHEQLTTCG
+68 NVRLHEQLVTRG

-142 RIWAFIF
+142 RIWTFVF
-149 EGIKKAVRH
+149 EFFKKTLQKI
-158 VWKSKVDAK
+158 WKHYGGD

-172 TDDVI
+172 TDDII
-177 QDVIDALGEDY
+177 QEVIDALGADY

-197 QMTLNDVYNELAG
+197 EMTVNDVYNELAG

-218 EIADKNLKDKAKC
+218 EIADKNLKEKAKYT
-231 IAEWL
+231 AEWL
-236 MLLIPF
+236 MDTIPE
-242 VVDQQK
+242 VVIKFQQ
-248 TFAANIASMSRNGNT
+248 FSEMASSMSHNGNT
-263 FLDITTSMTDIIAF
+263 FLNIVPHIAEIREF
-277 RNALNDHWKT
+277 YDSVNRLWGVRRGTLEAIVPLVGK
-287 PACAG
+287 
-292 MLSNVI
+292 NV
-298 PLISDNMGVVAAADI
+298 GVVAAADI

-318 QKHQTALHA
+318 QKHQTELH
-327 DAVIRNHK
+327 DGSVIRNNK
-335 EAWVRELHEQMDEL
+335 EAWVRELHDKMHEL
-349 AEPFNAFNEVKF
+349 AEPFTAFNDIKF
-361 EQVLNE
+361 EKTLKE
-367 AERVFKATKEMNPT
+367 AEQIFKATKEMNPT
-381 ADIRGGDIELYEK
+381 ADIRSGDIELYET
-394 HMKLTYQTLLAY
+394 HMKLSYQALFAF
-406 SRLVSALSRWLMDV
+406 SRLISAMSRWLMDI
-420 QLAHAQVEQLVA
+420 QLAHIQVEQLVA
-432 RYRAFELKNY
+432 RYRAFELKNH
-442 FLILEREESWK
+442 FIILERDDDWK
-453 TIYNALKAR
+453 IIYQALKAR

-470 KEKFKEKMDKQKE
+470 KEKFDKAVAKQKE

-491 KKEALAKM
+491 KKEMLAQM

-509 EDDVSGCAYLTE
+509 EDDVSGCAYLAE

-544 EISKPDEQIYL
+544 EVSKPDEQIYL

-589 YTAIRRLV
+589 YTAIRRLL

-634 DEHVRKEVDKT
+634 DENVRKEVDKT
-645 EDTDAMRSVVGAPSK
+645 EDTDAMRDVVGAPSK
-660 SISDVPLTTEQ
+660 SVSDVPLTTEQ

-747 AKEGELAPRL
+747 AKEGEIAPRL

-777 SLAFR
+777 SLTFR
-782 YNEWT
+782 FNELT

-796 FAEFAEKVLQSG
+796 FAEFGEKVLQSG
-808 SPVYPDTNVL
+808 TPVYPDTNVL
-818 QQLANALDGNS
+818 QQLATALDGNS

-846 KFKEIETQFRRLS
+846 KFKEIETQFRRLN

-869 QENATELRTTV
+869 QENATELRSTV
-880 DYISVQ
+880 DYINAQ

-894 SFEEALRSRVDALV
+894 SFEEALRSRVDGLV

-920 IINEKLQKAGFGKLA
+920 LINEKLQKAGFGKLA